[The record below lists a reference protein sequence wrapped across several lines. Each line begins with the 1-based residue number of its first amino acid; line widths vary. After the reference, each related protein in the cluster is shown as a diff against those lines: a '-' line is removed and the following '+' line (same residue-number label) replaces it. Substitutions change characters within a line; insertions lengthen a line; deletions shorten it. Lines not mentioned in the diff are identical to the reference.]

1 MSSINSLVNQKRNKN
16 LIRRTMLAAI
26 AGCLMSVCIAFAG
39 TVDIATNFFGLVVTV
54 IAKGLLNAADIVLEP
69 LLEITTMSTADVSR
83 FVPGFDSGNNIG
95 NFFIQAINIIAYMIA
110 GVLICCHI
118 ISYLINIAHGE
129 KVESIP
135 KLIWN
140 AVFGIVMV
148 ICGKTFLTMI
158 FNEIVAPLSS
168 ALTEG
173 VSDAGGTFSFSGV
186 GSDMTGLGE
195 ITSAFDLNS
204 LATLIVVLALM
215 LIIWWNLIKLV
226 LECAERYIIC
236 IFTINLSPLAFA
248 TMASENTK
256 DTARSWLQMFW
267 SQCVLLILNI
277 WVVGIARTALNNG
290 LFGASNTEMV
300 KWGLITYAFLKIAQR
315 LDDMM
320 QTAGL
325 KITRTTGLDPISEAS
340 GVLRSIGNV
349 FGGVASVAGHVAG
362 VGKNMWDAGK
372 NIGKANGVEPIKSF
386 ADFMNGGE
394 TSAQDGGYVNN
405 ASMADKMKA
414 DAVLGKETMYDR
426 ADKMASGALNAD
438 SYNTDAYKQV
448 LEDKLRSAGH
458 LDDDAHVES
467 VKIGE
472 DGKLLASA
480 VKRDE
485 KNRVSEKSEFEIGDT
500 QEGLLDVNGAKKYDS
515 MQVAPNGKSVM
526 EEDSAMGKFGLRKVG
541 EDAAGNQIWEAEQ
554 SVNMFGDKVKD
565 VTPDANNKVQ
575 FTIPASEIAKGRKAG
590 DSDAMTAY
598 KHFNANDDND
608 AFKNSIRDA
617 LSAETGSAA
626 LNKARENEEEQAA
639 MATRIGMTDKE
650 RLADMMNPDSNADYN
665 SPNAF
670 KAMEDH
676 IKENAQ
682 YYPAQAAMLADG
694 GHVTGMHVSD
704 GTDGN
709 PAGSLIVAIGND
721 QDGKNSQATCT
732 FTRDEEPVPETAETP
747 AAQTNEQPVKDAD
760 AAPAPV
766 NEDAPAPVGEEAS
779 APAPQ
784 SADETTAA
792 PATETAQAPV
802 PQDMDSKVDAPA
814 PVSEE
819 ASAPAPQSADEA
831 PTAPATET
839 AQAPVPQDV
848 DSKVDAP
855 APVGEEASAPAPQS
869 VDETATTPVAET
881 AQTPVPQD
889 IDSEVD
895 APAPVGEE
903 AATPAP
909 QDVGGKADA
918 PVPASENAS
927 APATQSADGKVAE
940 PTSADGATPASGVTA
955 PAPVPAQNP
964 TTNTVNAPVQGAA
977 PVSGGTV
984 PGAANAPKTANV
996 PGMAAN
1002 NMPAS
1007 TAPETAATP
1016 AVNAPAPAS
1025 TTGTNAPTSVPG
1037 TTPAPSTASGQSS
1050 TAPGSGTAPTTVRPA
1065 TGAGSVSAPAPSAS
1079 IPTAPVSGGSAGV
1092 AVAAGVAA
1100 GAVAGTAAGQAQ
1112 PVSAPASTT
1121 VSAPGSAPT
1130 IPTESSAASAPTST
1144 TPATTTPASAP
1155 ESGSGTTN
1163 DGATAPVVNH
1173 EASAPTAPIPAT
1185 APASTQESGETA
1197 SAPSTATTPA
1207 TQITP
1212 ETASA
1217 PSESDS
1223 SSAGGH
1229 ATTPNEG
1236 TTHSESSGTG
1246 SVSDVPGAGGTD
1258 TLGRSDSAPT
1268 STNGQ
1273 ESGSAPAQGSGGT
1286 MSPATADTASAVP
1299 ESAPAESATTTNV
1312 ATPAPVSDTG
1322 SSEPSGDSGSSFGN
1336 DAGSSSG
1343 SAPASGE
1350 SAHAPS
1356 GSGSSGSGTSVSAPA
1371 SSGNTGSSSESASSG
1386 SANDSTDT
1394 PTSETG
1400 GTSSETVEAPAA
1412 DGLPYAVGETGGS
1425 GYSEGDMPPEPETT
1439 VETETAATEVVQVE
1453 QAAEQQSSGSAVTE
1467 TVDEA
1472 GSESNTQNSHDD
1484 SENYSGGQNTDA
1496 EDVSEPDSAD
1506 EPDTQDETEDTEFD
1520 ATDDAAFDVPIA
1532 DGSEYYE
1539 DKAQTNSFTAPE
1551 QEMAEPEPVAEH
1563 EHESEPEQLAEQ
1575 KRPPIPE
1582 AYMTSQSSVT
1592 RLSSTNGTVESDS
1605 LGMFQMTREEVADNG
1620 WTTWRILQKVDSD
1633 GSVPEYAPFVV
1644 HIKPVWDPAT
1654 RTSRPATFDEVANKA
1669 RSIEGFEN
1677 VGPDLDADYRRS
1689 QARQESRKNSEP
1701 RPYNGHSNGQPHF
1714 QRYDDQKRDSHGH
1727 GKQDKKHNP
1736 FSGMGDYKRKR

>member
-1 MSSINSLVNQKRNKN
+1 
-16 LIRRTMLAAI
+16 
-26 AGCLMSVCIAFAG
+26 MSVCIAFAG

-118 ISYLINIAHGE
+118 ISYLINLAHGE

-173 VSDAGGTFSFSGV
+173 VSDAGGTFSFSSV

-256 DTARSWLQMFW
+256 DTAKSWLQMFW

-598 KHFNANDDND
+598 KHFNANDDSD

-650 RLADMMNPDSNADYN
+650 RLADMMNPDSNVDYN

-784 SADETTAA
+784 SADE
-792 PATETAQAPV
+792 
-802 PQDMDSKVDAPA
+802 
-814 PVSEE
+814 
-819 ASAPAPQSADEA
+819 A

-855 APVGEEASAPAPQS
+855 APVSEEASAPAPQS
-869 VDETATTPVAET
+869 VDETATTPATET

-889 IDSEVD
+889 MDGKVD

-903 AATPAP
+903 TVTPAP

-940 PTSADGATPASGVTA
+940 PTSAGGATPASGVTA
-955 PAPVPAQNP
+955 PAPAPAQNP

-984 PGAANAPKTANV
+984 PGTANAPKTANV

-1025 TTGTNAPTSVPG
+1025 TTGANAPTSVPG

-1050 TAPGSGTAPTTVRPA
+1050 TVPGSGTAPATVRPA

-1079 IPTAPVSGGSAGV
+1079 IPTAP
-1092 AVAAGVAA
+1092 
-1100 GAVAGTAAGQAQ
+1100 
-1112 PVSAPASTT
+1112 
-1121 VSAPGSAPT
+1121 
-1130 IPTESSAASAPTST
+1130 
-1144 TPATTTPASAP
+1144 
-1155 ESGSGTTN
+1155 
-1163 DGATAPVVNH
+1163 
-1173 EASAPTAPIPAT
+1173 
-1185 APASTQESGETA
+1185 
-1197 SAPSTATTPA
+1197 
-1207 TQITP
+1207 
-1212 ETASA
+1212 
-1217 PSESDS
+1217 
-1223 SSAGGH
+1223 
-1229 ATTPNEG
+1229 
-1236 TTHSESSGTG
+1236 
-1246 SVSDVPGAGGTD
+1246 
-1258 TLGRSDSAPT
+1258 
-1268 STNGQ
+1268 
-1273 ESGSAPAQGSGGT
+1273 
-1286 MSPATADTASAVP
+1286 
-1299 ESAPAESATTTNV
+1299 AESATTTNV
-1312 ATPAPVSDTG
+1312 ATPAPVSDAG
-1322 SSEPSGDSGSSFGN
+1322 SSEPSGNSGSSSGN
-1336 DAGSSSG
+1336 GAGSSSG

-1356 GSGSSGSGTSVSAPA
+1356 GSGSSGSGTSVSAPT
-1371 SSGNTGSSSESASSG
+1371 SSGDTGSSSESGPSG
-1386 SANDSTDT
+1386 SVNDSTDT
-1394 PTSETG
+1394 PTSETA
-1400 GTSSETVEAPAA
+1400 GTSSEKVEAPAA

-1425 GYSEGDMPPEPETT
+1425 GYSEGDMRPEPETT

-1453 QAAEQQSSGSAVTE
+1453 QAAEQQSGGSTVTE
-1467 TVDEA
+1467 TVNEA
-1472 GSESNTQNSHDD
+1472 GSESQTQNSRDD
-1484 SENYSGGQNTDA
+1484 SENYSGGQNTDT
-1496 EDVSEPDSAD
+1496 EDAPEPDFAD

-1551 QEMAEPEPVAEH
+1551 QEMAEAEPVTEPKP
-1563 EHESEPEQLAEQ
+1563 ESEPEQVEEQ

-1669 RSIEGFEN
+1669 RNIEGFEN

-1689 QARQESRKNSEP
+1689 QARQEYRKNSEP
-1701 RPYNGHSNGQPHF
+1701 RPYSGRSNDQPHF
-1714 QRYDDQKRDSHGH
+1714 QRYDDQNGKSHGH

-1736 FSGMGDYKRKR
+1736 FSGMGDFKHRR

>member
-1 MSSINSLVNQKRNKN
+1 
-16 LIRRTMLAAI
+16 MLAAV

-747 AAQTNEQPVKDAD
+747 AAQTNEQPVKDVD
-760 AAPAPV
+760 AAPAPL
-766 NEDAPAPVGEEAS
+766 NEDAPAPVG
-779 APAPQ
+779 
-784 SADETTAA
+784 
-792 PATETAQAPV
+792 
-802 PQDMDSKVDAPA
+802 
-814 PVSEE
+814 EE

-869 VDETATTPVAET
+869 VDATATTPIAET

-889 IDSEVD
+889 MDSEVD

-903 AATPAP
+903 AVTPAP

-927 APATQSADGKVAE
+927 APATQSTDGKVAE
-940 PTSADGATPASGVTA
+940 PTSAGGATPASGVTTPA
-955 PAPVPAQNP
+955 PAPAQNP

-984 PGAANAPKTANV
+984 PGTANAPKTANV

-1016 AVNAPAPAS
+1016 AVNTPAPAS
-1025 TTGTNAPTSVPG
+1025 TTGANAPTSVPG
-1037 TTPAPSTASGQSS
+1037 TTPTPSTTSGQSS
-1050 TAPGSGTAPTTVRPA
+1050 TVPGSGTAPAKAKPT

-1079 IPTAPVSGGSAGV
+1079 IPSAPVSGDS
-1092 AVAAGVAA
+1092 AGVAA
-1100 GAVAGTAAGQAQ
+1100 GAVAGTATGQAH

-1121 VSAPGSAPT
+1121 VSAPGSVPT
-1130 IPTESSAASAPTST
+1130 TPTESGAASAPASPAPT
-1144 TPATTTPASAP
+1144 TPTHVSAP

-1163 DGATAPVVNH
+1163 GGATAPVVNH

-1229 ATTPNEG
+1229 ATAPNEG
-1236 TTHSESSGTG
+1236 TTHSESSGTD
-1246 SVSDVPGAGGTD
+1246 SVSNVPTD

-1273 ESGSAPAQGSGGT
+1273 E
-1286 MSPATADTASAVP
+1286 
-1299 ESAPAESATTTNV
+1299 
-1312 ATPAPVSDTG
+1312 
-1322 SSEPSGDSGSSFGN
+1322 
-1336 DAGSSSG
+1336 SG

-1356 GSGSSGSGTSVSAPA
+1356 GSGSSGSGTSVSALT

-1386 SANDSTDT
+1386 SANDSTNT

-1563 EHESEPEQLAEQ
+1563 EHESEPEQVAEQ

-1701 RPYNGHSNGQPHF
+1701 RPYNGRSNGQPHF
-1714 QRYDDQKRDSHGH
+1714 QRYDDQKRDSQGH
-1727 GKQDKKHNP
+1727 GKQNKRNNP
-1736 FSGMGDYKRKR
+1736 FSGMDDYKRKR

>member
-1 MSSINSLVNQKRNKN
+1 
-16 LIRRTMLAAI
+16 MLAAV

-83 FVPGFDSGNNIG
+83 FVPGFDNGNNIG

-118 ISYLINIAHGE
+118 ISYLINLAHGE
-129 KVESIP
+129 KVESVP

-148 ICGKTFLTMI
+148 ICGKTLLTMI

-256 DTARSWLQMFW
+256 DTAKSWLQMFW

-372 NIGKANGVEPIKSF
+372 NIGKANGIEPIKSF

-747 AAQTNEQPVKDAD
+747 AAQTNEQPVKDVD
-760 AAPAPV
+760 AAPAPL
-766 NEDAPAPVGEEAS
+766 NEDAPAPVG
-779 APAPQ
+779 
-784 SADETTAA
+784 
-792 PATETAQAPV
+792 
-802 PQDMDSKVDAPA
+802 
-814 PVSEE
+814 EE

-869 VDETATTPVAET
+869 VDATATTPIAET

-889 IDSEVD
+889 MDSEVD
-895 APAPVGEE
+895 TPAPVGEE
-903 AATPAP
+903 AVTPAP

-927 APATQSADGKVAE
+927 APATQSADGRVAE
-940 PTSADGATPASGVTA
+940 PTSAGGATPASGVTA

-984 PGAANAPKTANV
+984 PGTANAPKTANV

-1016 AVNAPAPAS
+1016 AVNAQAPAS
-1025 TTGTNAPTSVPG
+1025 TTGANAPTSVPG

-1050 TAPGSGTAPTTVRPA
+1050 TVPGSGTAPTTVRPA
-1065 TGAGSVSAPAPSAS
+1065 AGAGSVSAPVPSAS

-1100 GAVAGTAAGQAQ
+1100 GAVAGTATGQAH

-1121 VSAPGSAPT
+1121 VSAPGSVPT
-1130 IPTESSAASAPTST
+1130 TPTESGAASAPASPAPT
-1144 TPATTTPASAP
+1144 TPTHVSAP

-1163 DGATAPVVNH
+1163 GGATAPVVNH

-1197 SAPSTATTPA
+1197 SAPSTATTSA

-1229 ATTPNEG
+1229 ATAPNEG
-1236 TTHSESSGTG
+1236 TTHSESSGTD
-1246 SVSDVPGAGGTD
+1246 SVSNVPGADGTD
-1258 TLGRSDSAPT
+1258 TLGRSDSAST
-1268 STNGQ
+1268 NTNGQ

-1336 DAGSSSG
+1336 GAGSSSG

-1356 GSGSSGSGTSVSAPA
+1356 GSGSSGSGTSVSALT
-1371 SSGNTGSSSESASSG
+1371 SSGNTGSSSESAPSG
-1386 SANDSTDT
+1386 SANDGTDT

-1400 GTSSETVEAPAA
+1400 GTSSEKVEAPAA
-1412 DGLPYAVGETGGS
+1412 DGLPYAVGETGGA

-1484 SENYSGGQNTDA
+1484 SENYSGGQNTDT

-1520 ATDDAAFDVPIA
+1520 ATDDATFDVPIA

-1563 EHESEPEQLAEQ
+1563 EHESEPEQVAEQ

>member
-1 MSSINSLVNQKRNKN
+1 
-16 LIRRTMLAAI
+16 MLAAV

-515 MQVAPNGKSVM
+515 MQVASNGKSVM

-747 AAQTNEQPVKDAD
+747 AVQTNEQPVKDVD
-760 AAPAPV
+760 AAPAPL
-766 NEDAPAPVGEEAS
+766 NEDAPAPVG
-779 APAPQ
+779 
-784 SADETTAA
+784 
-792 PATETAQAPV
+792 
-802 PQDMDSKVDAPA
+802 
-814 PVSEE
+814 EE

-869 VDETATTPVAET
+869 VDATATTPIAET

-889 IDSEVD
+889 MDSEVD

-903 AATPAP
+903 AVTHAP
-909 QDVGGKADA
+909 QDVGDKADA

-940 PTSADGATPASGVTA
+940 PTSAGGATPVSGVTA
-955 PAPVPAQNP
+955 PAPAPAQNP

-984 PGAANAPKTANV
+984 PGTANAPKTANV

-1016 AVNAPAPAS
+1016 AVNTPAPAS
-1025 TTGTNAPTSVPG
+1025 TTGANAPTSVPG
-1037 TTPAPSTASGQSS
+1037 TTPTPSTTSGQSS
-1050 TAPGSGTAPTTVRPA
+1050 TVPGSGTAPAKAKPT

-1079 IPTAPVSGGSAGV
+1079 IPSAPVYGDS
-1092 AVAAGVAA
+1092 AGVAA
-1100 GAVAGTAAGQAQ
+1100 GAVAGTATGQAH

-1121 VSAPGSAPT
+1121 VSAPGSVPT
-1130 IPTESSAASAPTST
+1130 TPTESGAASAPASPAPT
-1144 TPATTTPASAP
+1144 TPTHVSAP

-1163 DGATAPVVNH
+1163 GGTTAPVVNH

-1246 SVSDVPGAGGTD
+1246 SVSNVPGAGGTD

-1268 STNGQ
+1268 SINGQ

-1336 DAGSSSG
+1336 GAGSSSG

-1484 SENYSGGQNTDA
+1484 SENYSGGQNTDT

-1563 EHESEPEQLAEQ
+1563 EHESEPEQVAEQ

>member
-1 MSSINSLVNQKRNKN
+1 
-16 LIRRTMLAAI
+16 MLAAV

-69 LLEITTMSTADVSR
+69 LLQITTMSTADVSR

-95 NFFIQAINIIAYMIA
+95 NFFIQAINAIAYMIA

-118 ISYLINIAHGE
+118 ISYLINLAHGE

-135 KLIWN
+135 KMIWN
-140 AVFGIVMV
+140 AVLGIVMV

-168 ALTEG
+168 ALSEG
-173 VSDAGGTFSFSGV
+173 VSDAGGTFSFSNV

-248 TMASENTK
+248 TMSSENTK
-256 DTARSWLQMFW
+256 DTAKSWLQMFW

-340 GVLRSIGNV
+340 GVLRSIGKV
-349 FGGVASVAGHVAG
+349 FGGVASVAGNVAG

-394 TSAQDGGYVNN
+394 TPALDSGHLNN
-405 ASMADKMKA
+405 ASLSDKMKA

-426 ADKMASGALNAD
+426 ANKMASGTLNAD

-515 MQVAPNGKSVM
+515 MQVAPNGKSVI
-526 EEDSAMGKFGLRKVG
+526 EEDSSMGKFGLRKVG

-608 AFKNSIRDA
+608 ASKNSIRDA

-626 LNKARENEEEQAA
+626 LNKARENKEEQAA

-650 RLADMMNPDSNADYN
+650 RLADMMNPNSNVDYN

-694 GHVTGMHVSD
+694 GHVTSMHVSD

-721 QDGKNSQATCT
+721 KDGKNSQAICT

-747 AAQTNEQPVKDAD
+747 AAPTNEQPVNDAD

-766 NEDAPAPVGEEAS
+766 NEDEQV
-779 APAPQ
+779 PAPQ
-784 SADETTAA
+784 NADETAAA
-792 PATETAQAPV
+792 PTTENAQAP
-802 PQDMDSKVDAPA
+802 A
-814 PVSEE
+814 
-819 ASAPAPQSADEA
+819 
-831 PTAPATET
+831 
-839 AQAPVPQDV
+839 PQDV

-855 APVGEEASAPAPQS
+855 APVGEETSAPAPQSADETAAAPTTENAQAPAPQDVDSEADAHAPVGEEASAPAPQ
-869 VDETATTPVAET
+869 
-881 AQTPVPQD
+881 
-889 IDSEVD
+889 D
-895 APAPVGEE
+895 A
-903 AATPAP
+903 
-909 QDVGGKADA
+909 GGKADT

-927 APATQSADGKVAE
+927 APATQSANGKVAE
-940 PTSADGATPASGVTA
+940 PTSAGGATPASGVTA
-955 PAPVPAQNP
+955 PTPAPAQNP
-964 TTNTVNAPVQGAA
+964 TTNTVNAPAQEAA
-977 PVSGGTV
+977 PASGGTV
-984 PGAANAPKTANV
+984 PGTANAPKTANV

-1007 TAPETAATP
+1007 TAPETTATS
-1016 AVNAPAPAS
+1016 AVTAPAPAS
-1025 TTGTNAPTSVPG
+1025 TTGANAPTSVPG

-1050 TAPGSGTAPTTVRPA
+1050 TVPGSGTASATARPA
-1065 TGAGSVSAPAPSAS
+1065 AGAGSVSAPAPSAS
-1079 IPTAPVSGGSAGV
+1079 IPTVPVSGGSAGV

-1112 PVSAPASTT
+1112 PVSTPASTT
-1121 VSAPGSAPT
+1121 VPAPT
-1130 IPTESSAASAPTST
+1130 TPTESSTALAPTST
-1144 TPATTTPASAP
+1144 TPAAPTHASVP
-1155 ESGSGTTN
+1155 ESGDGTTN
-1163 DGATAPVVNH
+1163 DSVAAPAVNH
-1173 EASAPTAPIPAT
+1173 ETSAPVAPISAT
-1185 APASTQESGETA
+1185 TPASTQESGETA
-1197 SAPSTATTPA
+1197 SAPSTATTPV

-1217 PSESDS
+1217 PSESGS
-1223 SSAGGH
+1223 SPAGGH
-1229 ATTPNEG
+1229 ATAPNEG

-1246 SVSDVPGAGGTD
+1246 SVSNVPSADGTD
-1258 TLGRSDSAPT
+1258 TLGRSDGAPT

-1286 MSPATADTASAVP
+1286 TSPATADTASAAP
-1299 ESAPAESATTTNV
+1299 ESAPAESVTTTNV
-1312 ATPAPVSDTG
+1312 AAPAPVSPVSETS
-1322 SSEPSGDSGSSFGN
+1322 SSEPSGGS
-1336 DAGSSSG
+1336 GSSSG
-1343 SAPASGE
+1343 SGAGSSGNG
-1350 SAHAPS
+1350 A
-1356 GSGSSGSGTSVSAPA
+1356 GSSGSGTSVSAPA
-1371 SSGNTGSSSESASSG
+1371 SSGNTGSSSESAPSG
-1386 SANDSTDT
+1386 NVNDSTDT

-1400 GTSSETVEAPAA
+1400 GTSSEKVEAPAA

-1453 QAAEQQSSGSAVTE
+1453 QAAEQNTGSTVTE

-1472 GSESNTQNSHDD
+1472 GSESHTQNGHDD
-1484 SENYSGGQNTDA
+1484 SEDHSGGQNTDT
-1496 EDVSEPDSAD
+1496 EDVPEPDSVD
-1506 EPDTQDETEDTEFD
+1506 EPDTQDETEDKEFD

-1551 QEMAEPEPVAEH
+1551 QEMAEPEPVTEP
-1563 EHESEPEQLAEQ
+1563 EPESEPEQVTEQ
-1575 KRPPIPE
+1575 KRPPIPQ

-1605 LGMFQMTREEVADNG
+1605 LGMFQMTREGVADDG

-1669 RSIEGFEN
+1669 RNIEGFEN
-1677 VGPDLDADYRRS
+1677 VGPDLDADYRRR

-1701 RPYNGHSNGQPHF
+1701 RPYNGRSNDQPHS
-1714 QRYDDQKRDSHGH
+1714 QRYDDQKRGSHGH
-1727 GKQDKKHNP
+1727 GKQDKKNNP

>member
-1 MSSINSLVNQKRNKN
+1 
-16 LIRRTMLAAI
+16 MLAAV

-118 ISYLINIAHGE
+118 ISYLINLAHGE

-173 VSDAGGTFSFSGV
+173 VSDAGGTFSFSSV

-458 LDDDAHVES
+458 IDDDAHVES

-541 EDAAGNQIWEAEQ
+541 EDAVGNQIWEAEQ

-598 KHFNANDDND
+598 KHFNANDDSD

-747 AAQTNEQPVKDAD
+747 AVQTNEQPVKDAD
-760 AAPAPV
+760 AAPAPL

-784 SADETTAA
+784 SADE
-792 PATETAQAPV
+792 
-802 PQDMDSKVDAPA
+802 
-814 PVSEE
+814 
-819 ASAPAPQSADEA
+819 A
-831 PTAPATET
+831 PTASATET

-889 IDSEVD
+889 MDSEVD
-895 APAPVGEE
+895 APAPIGEK

-909 QDVGGKADA
+909 QDVGDKADA

-940 PTSADGATPASGVTA
+940 PASAGGTTPASGATA
-955 PAPVPAQNP
+955 PTPAPAQNS

-984 PGAANAPKTANV
+984 PGTANAPKTANV
-996 PGMAAN
+996 PGTAAN

-1025 TTGTNAPTSVPG
+1025 TTGANAPTSVPG
-1037 TTPAPSTASGQSS
+1037 TSPAPSTASGQSS
-1050 TAPGSGTAPTTVRPA
+1050 TVPGSGTAPTTVRPA
-1065 TGAGSVSAPAPSAS
+1065 AGAGSVSTPAPSAS

-1112 PVSAPASTT
+1112 HVSTPASTT

-1130 IPTESSAASAPTST
+1130 IPTESGAASAPTS
-1144 TPATTTPASAP
+1144 TTPASAP

-1173 EASAPTAPIPAT
+1173 EASVPTVPIPAT
-1185 APASTQESGETA
+1185 APASTQESGEIA

-1217 PSESDS
+1217 PSESGS
-1223 SSAGGH
+1223 SPAGGH
-1229 ATTPNEG
+1229 ETAPNEG
-1236 TTHSESSGTG
+1236 TAHSESSGTD
-1246 SVSDVPGAGGTD
+1246 SVSNVPGADGTD

-1286 MSPATADTASAVP
+1286 TSPATDDTASAAP

-1336 DAGSSSG
+1336 GAGSSSG

-1371 SSGNTGSSSESASSG
+1371 SSGNTDSSSESASSG

-1453 QAAEQQSSGSAVTE
+1453 QAAEQQTSGSAVTE

-1472 GSESNTQNSHDD
+1472 GSESHTQNSHDD
-1484 SENYSGGQNTDA
+1484 SENYSGGQNTDT

-1551 QEMAEPEPVAEH
+1551 QEMAEPEPVAEP
-1563 EHESEPEQLAEQ
+1563 EPETEPEQVAEQ

-1701 RPYNGHSNGQPHF
+1701 RPYNGRSNGQSHF

-1727 GKQDKKHNP
+1727 GKQDKRHNP
-1736 FSGMGDYKRKR
+1736 FSGMGDYKRRR

>member
-1 MSSINSLVNQKRNKN
+1 
-16 LIRRTMLAAI
+16 
-26 AGCLMSVCIAFAG
+26 MSVCIAFAG

-173 VSDAGGTFSFSGV
+173 VSDAGGTFSFSSV

-598 KHFNANDDND
+598 KHFNANDDSD

-747 AAQTNEQPVKDAD
+747 AAQTNEQPVKDVD
-760 AAPAPV
+760 AAPAPL
-766 NEDAPAPVGEEAS
+766 NEDAPAPVG
-779 APAPQ
+779 
-784 SADETTAA
+784 
-792 PATETAQAPV
+792 
-802 PQDMDSKVDAPA
+802 
-814 PVSEE
+814 EE

-848 DSKVDAP
+848 DSKVDAH

-869 VDETATTPVAET
+869 VDATATTPIAET

-889 IDSEVD
+889 MDSEVD

-903 AATPAP
+903 AVTHAP
-909 QDVGGKADA
+909 QDVGDKADA

-940 PTSADGATPASGVTA
+940 PTSAGGATPASGVTA
-955 PAPVPAQNP
+955 PAPAPAQNP
-964 TTNTVNAPVQGAA
+964 TTNTVNAPVQGVA

-984 PGAANAPKTANV
+984 PGTANAPKTANV

-1016 AVNAPAPAS
+1016 AVNAPAPGS
-1025 TTGTNAPTSVPG
+1025 TTGANAPTSVPG

-1050 TAPGSGTAPTTVRPA
+1050 TVPGSGTAPTTVRPA
-1065 TGAGSVSAPAPSAS
+1065 AGAGSVSAQAPSAS

-1100 GAVAGTAAGQAQ
+1100 GAVAGTATGQAH

-1121 VSAPGSAPT
+1121 VSAPGSVPT
-1130 IPTESSAASAPTST
+1130 TPTESGAASAPASPAPT
-1144 TPATTTPASAP
+1144 TPTHVSAP

-1163 DGATAPVVNH
+1163 GGATAPVVNH

-1229 ATTPNEG
+1229 ATPNEG

-1246 SVSDVPGAGGTD
+1246 SVSNVPGAGGTD

-1336 DAGSSSG
+1336 GAGSSSG

-1356 GSGSSGSGTSVSAPA
+1356 GSGSSGSGTSVSALT
-1371 SSGNTGSSSESASSG
+1371 SSGNIGSSSESAPSG
-1386 SANDSTDT
+1386 SVNDSTDT

-1400 GTSSETVEAPAA
+1400 GTSSEKVEAPAA

-1439 VETETAATEVVQVE
+1439 VKTETAATEVVQVE
-1453 QAAEQQSSGSAVTE
+1453 QAAEQQSGSSTVTE

-1472 GSESNTQNSHDD
+1472 GSESHTQNSHDD
-1484 SENYSGGQNTDA
+1484 SENYSDGQNTDT
-1496 EDVSEPDSAD
+1496 EDVPEPDSAD

-1551 QEMAEPEPVAEH
+1551 QEMAEPEPVAEP
-1563 EHESEPEQLAEQ
+1563 EPESEPEQVAEQ

-1701 RPYNGHSNGQPHF
+1701 RPYNGRSNGQPHF

>member
-1 MSSINSLVNQKRNKN
+1 
-16 LIRRTMLAAI
+16 MLAAV

-118 ISYLINIAHGE
+118 ISYLINLAHGE
-129 KVESIP
+129 KVESVP

-148 ICGKTFLTMI
+148 ICGKTLLTMI

-747 AAQTNEQPVKDAD
+747 AAQTNEQPVKDVN
-760 AAPAPV
+760 AAPAPL
-766 NEDAPAPVGEEAS
+766 NEDAPAPVG
-779 APAPQ
+779 
-784 SADETTAA
+784 
-792 PATETAQAPV
+792 
-802 PQDMDSKVDAPA
+802 
-814 PVSEE
+814 EE

-869 VDETATTPVAET
+869 VDATATTPIAET

-889 IDSEVD
+889 MDSEVD

-903 AATPAP
+903 AVTHAP
-909 QDVGGKADA
+909 QDVGDKTDA

-940 PTSADGATPASGVTA
+940 PTSAGGATPASGVTA
-955 PAPVPAQNP
+955 PAPAPAQNP

-984 PGAANAPKTANV
+984 PGTANPPKTANV

-1016 AVNAPAPAS
+1016 AVNAPAPGS
-1025 TTGTNAPTSVPG
+1025 TTGANAPTSVPG

-1050 TAPGSGTAPTTVRPA
+1050 TVPGSGTAPTTVRPA
-1065 TGAGSVSAPAPSAS
+1065 AGAGSVSAQAPSAS

-1100 GAVAGTAAGQAQ
+1100 GAVAGTATGQAH
-1112 PVSAPASTT
+1112 PVSALASTT
-1121 VSAPGSAPT
+1121 VSAPGSVPT
-1130 IPTESSAASAPTST
+1130 TPTESGAASAPASPAPT
-1144 TPATTTPASAP
+1144 TPTHVSAP

-1163 DGATAPVVNH
+1163 GGATAPVVNH

>member
-16 LIRRTMLAAI
+16 LIRRTMLAAV

-747 AAQTNEQPVKDAD
+747 AAQTNEQPVKDVD
-760 AAPAPV
+760 AAPAPL
-766 NEDAPAPVGEEAS
+766 NEDAPAPVG
-779 APAPQ
+779 
-784 SADETTAA
+784 
-792 PATETAQAPV
+792 
-802 PQDMDSKVDAPA
+802 
-814 PVSEE
+814 EE

-869 VDETATTPVAET
+869 VDATATTPIAET

-889 IDSEVD
+889 MDSEVD

-903 AATPAP
+903 AVTPAP

-927 APATQSADGKVAE
+927 APATQSTDGKVAE
-940 PTSADGATPASGVTA
+940 PTSAGGATPASGVTTPA
-955 PAPVPAQNP
+955 PAPAQNP

-984 PGAANAPKTANV
+984 PGTANAPKTANV

-1016 AVNAPAPAS
+1016 AVNTPAPAS
-1025 TTGTNAPTSVPG
+1025 TTGANAPTSVPG
-1037 TTPAPSTASGQSS
+1037 TTPTPSTTSGQSS
-1050 TAPGSGTAPTTVRPA
+1050 TVPGSGTAPAKAKPT

-1079 IPTAPVSGGSAGV
+1079 IPSAPVSGDS
-1092 AVAAGVAA
+1092 AGVAA
-1100 GAVAGTAAGQAQ
+1100 GAVAGTATGQAH

-1121 VSAPGSAPT
+1121 VSAPGSVPT
-1130 IPTESSAASAPTST
+1130 TPTESGAASAPASPAPT
-1144 TPATTTPASAP
+1144 TPTHVSAP

-1163 DGATAPVVNH
+1163 GGATAPVVNH

-1246 SVSDVPGAGGTD
+1246 SVSNVPGAGGTD

-1336 DAGSSSG
+1336 GAGSSSG

-1453 QAAEQQSSGSAVTE
+1453 QAAEQQNSGSAVTE

>member
-1 MSSINSLVNQKRNKN
+1 
-16 LIRRTMLAAI
+16 MLAAV

-458 LDDDAHVES
+458 LDDDTHVES

-598 KHFNANDDND
+598 KHFNANDDSD

-747 AAQTNEQPVKDAD
+747 AAQTNEQPVKDVD
-760 AAPAPV
+760 AAPAPL
-766 NEDAPAPVGEEAS
+766 NEDAPAPVG
-779 APAPQ
+779 
-784 SADETTAA
+784 
-792 PATETAQAPV
+792 
-802 PQDMDSKVDAPA
+802 
-814 PVSEE
+814 EE

-869 VDETATTPVAET
+869 VDATATTPIAET

-889 IDSEVD
+889 MDSEVD

-903 AATPAP
+903 AVTPAP

-927 APATQSADGKVAE
+927 APATQSTDGKVAE
-940 PTSADGATPASGVTA
+940 PTSAGGATPASGVTTPA
-955 PAPVPAQNP
+955 PAPAQNP

-984 PGAANAPKTANV
+984 PGTANAPKTANV

-1016 AVNAPAPAS
+1016 AVNTPAPAS
-1025 TTGTNAPTSVPG
+1025 TTGANAPTSVPG
-1037 TTPAPSTASGQSS
+1037 TTPTPSTTSGQSS
-1050 TAPGSGTAPTTVRPA
+1050 TVLGSGTAPAKAKPT

-1079 IPTAPVSGGSAGV
+1079 IPSAPVSGDS
-1092 AVAAGVAA
+1092 AGVAA
-1100 GAVAGTAAGQAQ
+1100 GAVAGTATGQAH

-1121 VSAPGSAPT
+1121 VSAPGSVPT
-1130 IPTESSAASAPTST
+1130 TPTESGAASAPASPAPT
-1144 TPATTTPASAP
+1144 TPTHVSAP

-1163 DGATAPVVNH
+1163 GGATAPVVNH

-1229 ATTPNEG
+1229 ATAPNEG
-1236 TTHSESSGTG
+1236 TTHSESSGTD
-1246 SVSDVPGAGGTD
+1246 SVSNVPTD

-1273 ESGSAPAQGSGGT
+1273 ESGSAPAQGGGGT
-1286 MSPATADTASAVP
+1286 TSPATADTASAAP

-1322 SSEPSGDSGSSFGN
+1322 SSEPSGDSGSSSGN
-1336 DAGSSSG
+1336 SAGSSSG

-1356 GSGSSGSGTSVSAPA
+1356 GSGSSGSGTSVSALT

-1386 SANDSTDT
+1386 SANDSTNT

-1563 EHESEPEQLAEQ
+1563 EHESEPEQVAEQ

-1701 RPYNGHSNGQPHF
+1701 RPYNGRSNGQPHF
-1714 QRYDDQKRDSHGH
+1714 QRYDDQKRDSQGH
-1727 GKQDKKHNP
+1727 GKQNKRNNP
-1736 FSGMGDYKRKR
+1736 FSGMDDYKRKR

>member
-1 MSSINSLVNQKRNKN
+1 
-16 LIRRTMLAAI
+16 MLAAV

-747 AAQTNEQPVKDAD
+747 AAQTNEQPVKDVD
-760 AAPAPV
+760 AAPAPL
-766 NEDAPAPVGEEAS
+766 NEDAPAPVG
-779 APAPQ
+779 
-784 SADETTAA
+784 
-792 PATETAQAPV
+792 
-802 PQDMDSKVDAPA
+802 
-814 PVSEE
+814 EE

-848 DSKVDAP
+848 DS
-855 APVGEEASAPAPQS
+855 
-869 VDETATTPVAET
+869 
-881 AQTPVPQD
+881 
-889 IDSEVD
+889 EVD

-903 AATPAP
+903 AVTHAP
-909 QDVGGKADA
+909 QDVGDKADA

-940 PTSADGATPASGVTA
+940 PTSAGGATPASGVTA
-955 PAPVPAQNP
+955 PAPAPAQNP

-984 PGAANAPKTANV
+984 PGTANPPKTANV
-996 PGMAAN
+996 PGMVAN

-1016 AVNAPAPAS
+1016 AVNAPAPGS
-1025 TTGTNAPTSVPG
+1025 TTGANAPTSVPG

-1050 TAPGSGTAPTTVRPA
+1050 TVPGSGTAPTTVRPA
-1065 TGAGSVSAPAPSAS
+1065 AGAGSVSAQAPSAS

-1100 GAVAGTAAGQAQ
+1100 GAVAGTATGQAH

-1121 VSAPGSAPT
+1121 VSAPGSVPT
-1130 IPTESSAASAPTST
+1130 TPTESGAASAPASPAPT
-1144 TPATTTPASAP
+1144 TPTHVSAP

-1163 DGATAPVVNH
+1163 GGATAPVVNH

-1217 PSESDS
+1217 HSESDS

-1484 SENYSGGQNTDA
+1484 SENYSGGQNTDV

>member
-1 MSSINSLVNQKRNKN
+1 
-16 LIRRTMLAAI
+16 MLAAV

-598 KHFNANDDND
+598 KHFNANDDSD

-802 PQDMDSKVDAPA
+802 PQDMDSEVDAPA

-1130 IPTESSAASAPTST
+1130 IPTESGAASAPTST

-1173 EASAPTAPIPAT
+1173 EASVPTAPIPAT
-1185 APASTQESGETA
+1185 APASTQESGE
-1197 SAPSTATTPA
+1197 
-1207 TQITP
+1207 I
-1212 ETASA
+1212 ASA
-1217 PSESDS
+1217 PSESGS
-1223 SSAGGH
+1223 SRAGGH
-1229 ATTPNEG
+1229 ETAPNEG
-1236 TTHSESSGTG
+1236 TAHSESSGTD
-1246 SVSDVPGAGGTD
+1246 SVSNVPGTDGTD

-1286 MSPATADTASAVP
+1286 TSPANADTASAAP
-1299 ESAPAESATTTNV
+1299 ESAPAESAATTNV

-1336 DAGSSSG
+1336 GAGSSSG

-1350 SAHAPS
+1350 SALAPS

-1371 SSGNTGSSSESASSG
+1371 SSGNTDSSSESAPSG
-1386 SANDSTDT
+1386 SANDGTDT

-1400 GTSSETVEAPAA
+1400 GTSSEKVEAPAA
-1412 DGLPYAVGETGGS
+1412 DGLPYAVGETGGAW
-1425 GYSEGDMPPEPETT
+1425 YSEGNMPPEPETT
-1439 VETETAATEVVQVE
+1439 VETETDATEVVQVE
-1453 QAAEQQSSGSAVTE
+1453 QAAEQQTSGSAVTE

-1472 GSESNTQNSHDD
+1472 GSESHTQNSHDD
-1484 SENYSGGQNTDA
+1484 SENYSGGQNTDT

-1551 QEMAEPEPVAEH
+1551 QEMAEPEPVAEP
-1563 EHESEPEQLAEQ
+1563 EPESEPEQVAEQ

-1689 QARQESRKNSEP
+1689 QARQEFRKNSEP
-1701 RPYNGHSNGQPHF
+1701 RPYDGHSNGQPHF

-1736 FSGMGDYKRKR
+1736 FSGMDDYKRKR

>member
-1 MSSINSLVNQKRNKN
+1 
-16 LIRRTMLAAI
+16 MLAAV

-747 AAQTNEQPVKDAD
+747 AAQTNEQPVKDVD
-760 AAPAPV
+760 AAPAPL
-766 NEDAPAPVGEEAS
+766 NEDAPAPVG
-779 APAPQ
+779 
-784 SADETTAA
+784 
-792 PATETAQAPV
+792 
-802 PQDMDSKVDAPA
+802 
-814 PVSEE
+814 EE

-881 AQTPVPQD
+881 AQPPVPQD
-889 IDSEVD
+889 MDSEVD

-903 AATPAP
+903 AVTPAP
-909 QDVGGKADA
+909 QDVSGKADA

-940 PTSADGATPASGVTA
+940 PTSAGGATPASGVTTPA
-955 PAPVPAQNP
+955 PAPAQNP

-984 PGAANAPKTANV
+984 PGTANAPKTANV

-1016 AVNAPAPAS
+1016 AVNATAPGS
-1025 TTGTNAPTSVPG
+1025 TTGANAPTSVPG

-1050 TAPGSGTAPTTVRPA
+1050 TVPGSGTAPTTVRPA
-1065 TGAGSVSAPAPSAS
+1065 AGAGSVSAQAPSAS

-1100 GAVAGTAAGQAQ
+1100 GAVAGTATGQAH

-1121 VSAPGSAPT
+1121 VSAPGSVPT
-1130 IPTESSAASAPTST
+1130 TPTESGAASAPASPAPT
-1144 TPATTTPASAP
+1144 TPTHVSAP

-1163 DGATAPVVNH
+1163 GGATAPVVNH
-1173 EASAPTAPIPAT
+1173 EASAPSAPIPAT

-1246 SVSDVPGAGGTD
+1246 SVSNVPGAGGTD

-1336 DAGSSSG
+1336 GAGSSSG

-1350 SAHAPS
+1350 SAHVPS

-1371 SSGNTGSSSESASSG
+1371 SSGNTDSSSESASSG

-1439 VETETAATEVVQVE
+1439 VKTETAATEVVQVE
-1453 QAAEQQSSGSAVTE
+1453 QAAEQQTSGSAVTE

-1472 GSESNTQNSHDD
+1472 GSESHTQNSHDD
-1484 SENYSGGQNTDA
+1484 SENYSGGQNTDT

-1563 EHESEPEQLAEQ
+1563 EHESEPEQVAEQ

-1689 QARQESRKNSEP
+1689 LARQESRKNSEP
-1701 RPYNGHSNGQPHF
+1701 RPYNGRSNGQPHF

>member
-1 MSSINSLVNQKRNKN
+1 
-16 LIRRTMLAAI
+16 MLAAV

-608 AFKNSIRDA
+608 AIKNSIRDA

-747 AAQTNEQPVKDAD
+747 AAQTNEQPVKDVD
-760 AAPAPV
+760 AAPAPL
-766 NEDAPAPVGEEAS
+766 NEDAPAPVG
-779 APAPQ
+779 
-784 SADETTAA
+784 
-792 PATETAQAPV
+792 
-802 PQDMDSKVDAPA
+802 
-814 PVSEE
+814 EE

-869 VDETATTPVAET
+869 VDATATTPIAET

-889 IDSEVD
+889 MDSEVD
-895 APAPVGEE
+895 TPAPVGEE
-903 AATPAP
+903 AVTPAP

-927 APATQSADGKVAE
+927 APATQSADGRVAE
-940 PTSADGATPASGVTA
+940 PTSAGGATPASGVTA

-984 PGAANAPKTANV
+984 PGTANAPKTANV

-1016 AVNAPAPAS
+1016 AVNAQAPAS
-1025 TTGTNAPTSVPG
+1025 TTGANAPTSVPG

-1050 TAPGSGTAPTTVRPA
+1050 TVPGSGTAPTTVRPA
-1065 TGAGSVSAPAPSAS
+1065 AGAGSVSAPVPSAS

-1100 GAVAGTAAGQAQ
+1100 GAVAGTATGQAH

-1121 VSAPGSAPT
+1121 VSAPGSVPT
-1130 IPTESSAASAPTST
+1130 TPTESGAASAPASPAPT
-1144 TPATTTPASAP
+1144 TPTHVSAP

-1163 DGATAPVVNH
+1163 GGATAPVVNH

-1197 SAPSTATTPA
+1197 SAPSTATTSA

-1229 ATTPNEG
+1229 ATAPNEG
-1236 TTHSESSGTG
+1236 TTHSESSGTD
-1246 SVSDVPGAGGTD
+1246 SVSNVPGADGTD
-1258 TLGRSDSAPT
+1258 TLGRSDSAST
-1268 STNGQ
+1268 STNRQ

-1336 DAGSSSG
+1336 GAGSSSG

-1356 GSGSSGSGTSVSAPA
+1356 GSGSSGSGTSVSALT
-1371 SSGNTGSSSESASSG
+1371 SSGNTGSSSESAPSG
-1386 SANDSTDT
+1386 SANDGTDT

-1400 GTSSETVEAPAA
+1400 GTSSEKVEAPAA
-1412 DGLPYAVGETGGS
+1412 DGLPYAVGETGGA

-1484 SENYSGGQNTDA
+1484 SENYSGGQNTDT

-1520 ATDDAAFDVPIA
+1520 ATDDATFDVPIA

-1563 EHESEPEQLAEQ
+1563 EHESEPEQVAEQ

>member
-1 MSSINSLVNQKRNKN
+1 
-16 LIRRTMLAAI
+16 MLAAV

-83 FVPGFDSGNNIG
+83 FVPGFDNGNNIG

-118 ISYLINIAHGE
+118 ISYLINLAHGE
-129 KVESIP
+129 KVESVP

-148 ICGKTFLTMI
+148 ICGKTLLTMI

-598 KHFNANDDND
+598 KHFNANDDSD

-747 AAQTNEQPVKDAD
+747 AAQTNEQPVKDTDA

-766 NEDAPAPVGEEAS
+766 SEDAPAPVGEEAS

-784 SADETTAA
+784 SADETAAA

-802 PQDMDSKVDAPA
+802 PQDMDSKVDTPA
-814 PVSEE
+814 PVS
-819 ASAPAPQSADEA
+819 
-831 PTAPATET
+831 
-839 AQAPVPQDV
+839 
-848 DSKVDAP
+848 
-855 APVGEEASAPAPQS
+855 EEASAPAPQS

-889 IDSEVD
+889 MDSEVD
-895 APAPVGEE
+895 APASIGEK
-903 AATPAP
+903 AAAPAP
-909 QDVGGKADA
+909 QDVGDKADA

-927 APATQSADGKVAE
+927 APATQSADGKVVE
-940 PTSADGATPASGVTA
+940 PTSAGGATPASGVTA
-955 PAPVPAQNP
+955 PTPAPAQNP
-964 TTNTVNAPVQGAA
+964 TTNTVNAPVQGTA

-984 PGAANAPKTANV
+984 PGTANAPKTANV

-1025 TTGTNAPTSVPG
+1025 TTGANAPTSVPG

-1050 TAPGSGTAPTTVRPA
+1050 TVPGSGTAPTTVRPA
-1065 TGAGSVSAPAPSAS
+1065 AGAGSVSAQAPSAS

-1100 GAVAGTAAGQAQ
+1100 GAVAGTATGQAH

-1121 VSAPGSAPT
+1121 VSAPGSVPT
-1130 IPTESSAASAPTST
+1130 TPTESGAASAPASPAPT
-1144 TPATTTPASAP
+1144 TPTHVSAP

-1163 DGATAPVVNH
+1163 GGATAPVVNH

-1246 SVSDVPGAGGTD
+1246 SVSNVPGAGGTD

-1336 DAGSSSG
+1336 GAGSSSG

-1356 GSGSSGSGTSVSAPA
+1356 GSGSSGSGTSVSALT
-1371 SSGNTGSSSESASSG
+1371 SSGNTGSSSESAPSG
-1386 SANDSTDT
+1386 SANDGTDT

-1400 GTSSETVEAPAA
+1400 GTSSEKVEAPAA
-1412 DGLPYAVGETGGS
+1412 DGLPYAVGETGGA

-1484 SENYSGGQNTDA
+1484 SENYSGGQNTDT

-1563 EHESEPEQLAEQ
+1563 EHESEPEQVAEQ

-1689 QARQESRKNSEP
+1689 QARQEFRKNSEP
-1701 RPYNGHSNGQPHF
+1701 RPYDGHSNGQPHF

>member
-1 MSSINSLVNQKRNKN
+1 MSSINSLVNQKKNKN
-16 LIRRTMLAAI
+16 LIRRTMLAAV

-340 GVLRSIGNV
+340 GVLRSIGKV
-349 FGGVASVAGHVAG
+349 FGGVASVAGYVAG

-747 AAQTNEQPVKDAD
+747 AAQTNEQPVKDVD
-760 AAPAPV
+760 AAPAPL
-766 NEDAPAPVGEEAS
+766 NEDAPAPVG
-779 APAPQ
+779 
-784 SADETTAA
+784 
-792 PATETAQAPV
+792 
-802 PQDMDSKVDAPA
+802 
-814 PVSEE
+814 EE

-869 VDETATTPVAET
+869 VDATATTPIAET

-889 IDSEVD
+889 MDSEVD

-903 AATPAP
+903 AVTPAP

-927 APATQSADGKVAE
+927 APATQSTDGKVAE
-940 PTSADGATPASGVTA
+940 PTSAGGATPASGVTTPA
-955 PAPVPAQNP
+955 PAPAQNP

-984 PGAANAPKTANV
+984 PGTANAPKTANV

-1016 AVNAPAPAS
+1016 AVNTPAPAS
-1025 TTGTNAPTSVPG
+1025 TTGANAPTSVPG
-1037 TTPAPSTASGQSS
+1037 TTPTPSTTSGQSS
-1050 TAPGSGTAPTTVRPA
+1050 TVPGSGTAPAKAKPT

-1079 IPTAPVSGGSAGV
+1079 IPSAPVSGDS
-1092 AVAAGVAA
+1092 AGVAA
-1100 GAVAGTAAGQAQ
+1100 GAVAGTATGQAH

-1121 VSAPGSAPT
+1121 VSAPGSVPT
-1130 IPTESSAASAPTST
+1130 TPTESGAALAPASPAPT
-1144 TPATTTPASAP
+1144 TPTHVSAP

-1163 DGATAPVVNH
+1163 GGATAPVVNH

-1229 ATTPNEG
+1229 ATAPNEG
-1236 TTHSESSGTG
+1236 TTHSESSGTD
-1246 SVSDVPGAGGTD
+1246 SVSNVPTD

-1273 ESGSAPAQGSGGT
+1273 ESGSAPAQGGGGT
-1286 MSPATADTASAVP
+1286 TSPATADTASAAP

-1322 SSEPSGDSGSSFGN
+1322 SSEPSGDSGSSSGN
-1336 DAGSSSG
+1336 SAGSSSG

-1356 GSGSSGSGTSVSAPA
+1356 GSGSSGSGTSVSALT

-1386 SANDSTDT
+1386 SANDSTNT

-1439 VETETAATEVVQVE
+1439 VETETATTEVVQVE

-1563 EHESEPEQLAEQ
+1563 EHESEPEQVAEQ

-1714 QRYDDQKRDSHGH
+1714 QRYDDQKRDSHDH
-1727 GKQDKKHNP
+1727 GKQDKRHNP
-1736 FSGMGDYKRKR
+1736 FGGMGDYKRKR

>member
-575 FTIPASEIAKGRKAG
+575 FTIPASEIAKGRKAC

-732 FTRDEEPVPETAETP
+732 FTRDEETASETAETP
-747 AAQTNEQPVKDAD
+747 AAQTNEQPVKDVD
-760 AAPAPV
+760 AAPAPL
-766 NEDAPAPVGEEAS
+766 NEDAPAPVG
-779 APAPQ
+779 
-784 SADETTAA
+784 
-792 PATETAQAPV
+792 
-802 PQDMDSKVDAPA
+802 
-814 PVSEE
+814 EE

-869 VDETATTPVAET
+869 VDATATTPIAET

-889 IDSEVD
+889 MDSEVD

-903 AATPAP
+903 AVTHAP
-909 QDVGGKADA
+909 QDVGDKADA

-940 PTSADGATPASGVTA
+940 PTSAGGATPVSGVTA
-955 PAPVPAQNP
+955 PAPAPAQNP

-984 PGAANAPKTANV
+984 PGTANAPKTANV

-1016 AVNAPAPAS
+1016 AVNTPAPAS
-1025 TTGTNAPTSVPG
+1025 TTGANAPTSVPG
-1037 TTPAPSTASGQSS
+1037 TTPTPSTTSGQSS
-1050 TAPGSGTAPTTVRPA
+1050 TVPGSGTAPAKAKPT

-1079 IPTAPVSGGSAGV
+1079 IPSAPVSGDS
-1092 AVAAGVAA
+1092 AGVAA
-1100 GAVAGTAAGQAQ
+1100 GAVAGTATGQAH

-1121 VSAPGSAPT
+1121 VSAPGSVPT
-1130 IPTESSAASAPTST
+1130 TPTESGAASAPASPAPT
-1144 TPATTTPASAP
+1144 TPTHVSAP

-1163 DGATAPVVNH
+1163 GGATAPVVNH

-1246 SVSDVPGAGGTD
+1246 SVSNVPGAGGTD

-1336 DAGSSSG
+1336 GAGSSSG

-1484 SENYSGGQNTDA
+1484 SENYSGGQNTDT

-1563 EHESEPEQLAEQ
+1563 EHESEPEQVAEQ

>member
-1 MSSINSLVNQKRNKN
+1 
-16 LIRRTMLAAI
+16 MLAAV

-598 KHFNANDDND
+598 KHFNANDDSD

-732 FTRDEEPVPETAETP
+732 FTRDEETASETAETP
-747 AAQTNEQPVKDAD
+747 AAQTNEQPVKDVD
-760 AAPAPV
+760 AAPAPL
-766 NEDAPAPVGEEAS
+766 NEDAPAPVG
-779 APAPQ
+779 
-784 SADETTAA
+784 
-792 PATETAQAPV
+792 
-802 PQDMDSKVDAPA
+802 
-814 PVSEE
+814 EE

-869 VDETATTPVAET
+869 VDATATTPIAET

-889 IDSEVD
+889 MDSEVD

-903 AATPAP
+903 AVTHAP
-909 QDVGGKADA
+909 QDVGDKAYA

-940 PTSADGATPASGVTA
+940 PTSAGGATPVSGVTA
-955 PAPVPAQNP
+955 PAPAPAQNP

-984 PGAANAPKTANV
+984 PGTANAPKTANV

-1016 AVNAPAPAS
+1016 AVNTPAPAS
-1025 TTGTNAPTSVPG
+1025 TTGANAPTSVPG
-1037 TTPAPSTASGQSS
+1037 TTPTPSTTSGQSS
-1050 TAPGSGTAPTTVRPA
+1050 TVPGSGTAPAKAKPT

-1079 IPTAPVSGGSAGV
+1079 IPSAPVSGDS
-1092 AVAAGVAA
+1092 AGVAA
-1100 GAVAGTAAGQAQ
+1100 GAVAGTATGQAH

-1121 VSAPGSAPT
+1121 VSAPGSVPT
-1130 IPTESSAASAPTST
+1130 TPTESGAASAPASPAPT
-1144 TPATTTPASAP
+1144 TPTHVSAP

-1163 DGATAPVVNH
+1163 GGATAPVVNH

-1197 SAPSTATTPA
+1197 STPSTATTPA

-1246 SVSDVPGAGGTD
+1246 SVSNVPGAGGTD

-1336 DAGSSSG
+1336 GAGSSSG

-1371 SSGNTGSSSESASSG
+1371 SSGNTDSSSESASSG

-1439 VETETAATEVVQVE
+1439 VKTETAATEVVQVE
-1453 QAAEQQSSGSAVTE
+1453 QAAEQQTSGSAVTE

-1472 GSESNTQNSHDD
+1472 GSESHTQNSHDD
-1484 SENYSGGQNTDA
+1484 SENYSGGQNTDT

-1563 EHESEPEQLAEQ
+1563 EHESEPEQVAEQ

>member
-1 MSSINSLVNQKRNKN
+1 
-16 LIRRTMLAAI
+16 MLAAI

-118 ISYLINIAHGE
+118 ISYLINLAHGE

-173 VSDAGGTFSFSGV
+173 VSDAGGTFSFSSV

-779 APAPQ
+779 AP
-784 SADETTAA
+784 
-792 PATETAQAPV
+792 V
-802 PQDMDSKVDAPA
+802 
-814 PVSEE
+814 
-819 ASAPAPQSADEA
+819 PQSADEA

-855 APVGEEASAPAPQS
+855 APVGEEASAPAPQ
-869 VDETATTPVAET
+869 
-881 AQTPVPQD
+881 
-889 IDSEVD
+889 
-895 APAPVGEE
+895 
-903 AATPAP
+903 
-909 QDVGGKADA
+909 DVGGKADA

-940 PTSADGATPASGVTA
+940 PTSAGGATPASGVTA
-955 PAPVPAQNP
+955 PAPAPAQNS

-984 PGAANAPKTANV
+984 PGTANAPKTANV

-1025 TTGTNAPTSVPG
+1025 TTGANAPTSVPG

-1050 TAPGSGTAPTTVRPA
+1050 TVPGSGTSPTTVRPA
-1065 TGAGSVSAPAPSAS
+1065 AGAGSVSAPAPSAS

-1100 GAVAGTAAGQAQ
+1100 GVVAGTAAGQAQ
-1112 PVSAPASTT
+1112 PVSTPASTT

-1130 IPTESSAASAPTST
+1130 TPTESGAASAPAS
-1144 TPATTTPASAP
+1144 PAPTAPTHVSAP

-1163 DGATAPVVNH
+1163 GGATPPIVNH
-1173 EASAPTAPIPAT
+1173 EASAPTSPIPAT
-1185 APASTQESGETA
+1185 APASTQESGEIA
-1197 SAPSTATTPA
+1197 SASSTATTPV

-1217 PSESDS
+1217 PSESGS
-1223 SSAGGH
+1223 SPAGEH
-1229 ATTPNEG
+1229 ATAPNEG

-1246 SVSDVPGAGGTD
+1246 SVSNAPGADGTD

-1286 MSPATADTASAVP
+1286 TSPATADTASAAP
-1299 ESAPAESATTTNV
+1299 ESAPAESVTTTNV
-1312 ATPAPVSDTG
+1312 ATLAPASDTG
-1322 SSEPSGDSGSSFGN
+1322 SSEPSGNS
-1336 DAGSSSG
+1336 GSSSG
-1343 SAPASGE
+1343 NGA
-1350 SAHAPS
+1350 
-1356 GSGSSGSGTSVSAPA
+1356 GSSGSGTSVSAPA
-1371 SSGNTGSSSESASSG
+1371 SSGNIGSSSESAPFG
-1386 SANDSTDT
+1386 SVNDSTDT

-1400 GTSSETVEAPAA
+1400 GTSSEKVEAPAA

-1425 GYSEGDMPPEPETT
+1425 GYSEGDTPPEPETT

-1453 QAAEQQSSGSAVTE
+1453 QAAEQQSGSSTVTE

-1472 GSESNTQNSHDD
+1472 GSESHTQNSHDD
-1484 SENYSGGQNTDA
+1484 GENYSGGQNTDT
-1496 EDVSEPDSAD
+1496 EDVPEPDSVD

-1539 DKAQTNSFTAPE
+1539 DKAQTNSFTAPA
-1551 QEMAEPEPVAEH
+1551 QEMAEPEPVAES
-1563 EHESEPEQLAEQ
+1563 EPESEPEQVAEQ

-1701 RPYNGHSNGQPHF
+1701 RPYNGRSNGQPHF
-1714 QRYDDQKRDSHGH
+1714 QRYDDQKRDSQGH
-1727 GKQDKKHNP
+1727 GKQNKRNDP
-1736 FSGMGDYKRKR
+1736 FSGIDDYKRKR

>member
-1 MSSINSLVNQKRNKN
+1 
-16 LIRRTMLAAI
+16 MLAAV

-83 FVPGFDSGNNIG
+83 FVPGFDNGNNIG

-118 ISYLINIAHGE
+118 ISYLINLAHGE
-129 KVESIP
+129 KVESVP

-148 ICGKTFLTMI
+148 ICGKTLLTMI

-256 DTARSWLQMFW
+256 DTAKSWLQMFW

-426 ADKMASGALNAD
+426 ADKMASGALNTD

-526 EEDSAMGKFGLRKVG
+526 EEDSTMGKFGLRKVG

-598 KHFNANDDND
+598 KHFNANDNND

-784 SADETTAA
+784 S
-792 PATETAQAPV
+792 
-802 PQDMDSKVDAPA
+802 
-814 PVSEE
+814 
-819 ASAPAPQSADEA
+819 
-831 PTAPATET
+831 
-839 AQAPVPQDV
+839 
-848 DSKVDAP
+848 
-855 APVGEEASAPAPQS
+855 

-881 AQTPVPQD
+881 AQTPVSQD

-940 PTSADGATPASGVTA
+940 PTSAGGATPASGVTA
-955 PAPVPAQNP
+955 PAPAPAQNP

-984 PGAANAPKTANV
+984 PGTANPPKTANV
-996 PGMAAN
+996 SGMAAN

-1037 TTPAPSTASGQSS
+1037 TTPAPSTVSGQSS

-1130 IPTESSAASAPTST
+1130 IPTESGAASAPTST

-1173 EASAPTAPIPAT
+1173 EASVPTAPIPAT
-1185 APASTQESGETA
+1185 APASTQESGE
-1197 SAPSTATTPA
+1197 
-1207 TQITP
+1207 I
-1212 ETASA
+1212 ASA
-1217 PSESDS
+1217 PSESGS
-1223 SSAGGH
+1223 SRAGGH
-1229 ATTPNEG
+1229 ETAPNEG
-1236 TTHSESSGTG
+1236 TAHSESSGTD
-1246 SVSDVPGAGGTD
+1246 SVSNVPGTDGTD

-1286 MSPATADTASAVP
+1286 TSPANADTASAVP

-1312 ATPAPVSDTG
+1312 ATPTPVSDTG

>member
-1 MSSINSLVNQKRNKN
+1 
-16 LIRRTMLAAI
+16 MLAAV

-747 AAQTNEQPVKDAD
+747 AAQTNEQPVKDVD
-760 AAPAPV
+760 AAPAPL
-766 NEDAPAPVGEEAS
+766 NEDAPAPVG
-779 APAPQ
+779 
-784 SADETTAA
+784 
-792 PATETAQAPV
+792 
-802 PQDMDSKVDAPA
+802 
-814 PVSEE
+814 EE

-869 VDETATTPVAET
+869 VDATATTPIAET

-889 IDSEVD
+889 MDSEVD

-903 AATPAP
+903 AVTPAP

-927 APATQSADGKVAE
+927 APATQSTDGKVAE
-940 PTSADGATPASGVTA
+940 PTSAGGATPASGVTTPA
-955 PAPVPAQNP
+955 PAPAQNP

-984 PGAANAPKTANV
+984 PGTANAPKTANV

-1016 AVNAPAPAS
+1016 AVNTPAPAS
-1025 TTGTNAPTSVPG
+1025 TTGANAPTSVPG
-1037 TTPAPSTASGQSS
+1037 TTPTPSTTSGQSS
-1050 TAPGSGTAPTTVRPA
+1050 TVPGSGTAPAKAKPT

-1079 IPTAPVSGGSAGV
+1079 IPSAPVSGDS
-1092 AVAAGVAA
+1092 AGVAA
-1100 GAVAGTAAGQAQ
+1100 GAVAGTATGQAH

-1121 VSAPGSAPT
+1121 VSAPGSVPT
-1130 IPTESSAASAPTST
+1130 TPTESGAASAPASPAPT
-1144 TPATTTPASAP
+1144 TPTHVSAP

-1163 DGATAPVVNH
+1163 GGATAPVVNH

-1246 SVSDVPGAGGTD
+1246 SVSNVPGAGGTD

-1336 DAGSSSG
+1336 GAGSSSG

-1425 GYSEGDMPPEPETT
+1425 GYSEGNMPPEPETT

>member
-1 MSSINSLVNQKRNKN
+1 
-16 LIRRTMLAAI
+16 MLAAV

-95 NFFIQAINIIAYMIA
+95 NFFIQAINIIAYVIA

-118 ISYLINIAHGE
+118 ISYLINLAHGE

-168 ALTEG
+168 ALTED

-458 LDDDAHVES
+458 IDDDAHVES

-541 EDAAGNQIWEAEQ
+541 EDAVGNQIWEAEQ

-598 KHFNANDDND
+598 KHFNANDDSD

-747 AAQTNEQPVKDAD
+747 AVQTNEQPVKDAD
-760 AAPAPV
+760 AAPAPL

-784 SADETTAA
+784 SADE
-792 PATETAQAPV
+792 
-802 PQDMDSKVDAPA
+802 
-814 PVSEE
+814 
-819 ASAPAPQSADEA
+819 A
-831 PTAPATET
+831 PTASATET

-889 IDSEVD
+889 MDSEVD
-895 APAPVGEE
+895 APAPIGEK

-909 QDVGGKADA
+909 QDVGDKADA

-940 PTSADGATPASGVTA
+940 PASAGGTTPASGATA
-955 PAPVPAQNP
+955 PTPAPAQNS

-984 PGAANAPKTANV
+984 PGTANAPKTANV
-996 PGMAAN
+996 PGTAAN

-1025 TTGTNAPTSVPG
+1025 TTGANAPTSVPG
-1037 TTPAPSTASGQSS
+1037 TSPAPSTASGQSS
-1050 TAPGSGTAPTTVRPA
+1050 TVPGSGTAPTTVRPA
-1065 TGAGSVSAPAPSAS
+1065 AGAGSVSTPAPSAS

-1112 PVSAPASTT
+1112 HVSTPASTT

-1130 IPTESSAASAPTST
+1130 IPTESGAASAPTS
-1144 TPATTTPASAP
+1144 TTPASAP

-1173 EASAPTAPIPAT
+1173 EASVPTVPIPAT
-1185 APASTQESGETA
+1185 APASTQESGEIA

-1217 PSESDS
+1217 PSESGS
-1223 SSAGGH
+1223 SPAGGH
-1229 ATTPNEG
+1229 ETAPNEG
-1236 TTHSESSGTG
+1236 TAHSESSGTD
-1246 SVSDVPGAGGTD
+1246 SVSNVPGADGTD

-1286 MSPATADTASAVP
+1286 TSPATDDTASAAP

-1336 DAGSSSG
+1336 GAGSSSG

-1371 SSGNTGSSSESASSG
+1371 SSGNTDSSSESASSG

-1484 SENYSGGQNTDA
+1484 SENYSGGQNTDT

-1551 QEMAEPEPVAEH
+1551 QEMAEPEPVAEP
-1563 EHESEPEQLAEQ
+1563 EPETEPEQVAEQ

-1701 RPYNGHSNGQPHF
+1701 RPYNGRSNGQPHF
-1714 QRYDDQKRDSHGH
+1714 QRYDDQKRDSQGH
-1727 GKQDKKHNP
+1727 GKQNKRNNP
-1736 FSGMGDYKRKR
+1736 FSGIDDYKRKR

>member
-1 MSSINSLVNQKRNKN
+1 
-16 LIRRTMLAAI
+16 
-26 AGCLMSVCIAFAG
+26 MSVCIAFAG

-83 FVPGFDSGNNIG
+83 FVPGFDNGNNIG

-118 ISYLINIAHGE
+118 ISYLINLAHGE
-129 KVESIP
+129 KVESVP

-148 ICGKTFLTMI
+148 ICGKTLLTMI

-256 DTARSWLQMFW
+256 DTAKSWLQMFW

-626 LNKARENEEEQAA
+626 LNKARKNEEEQAA

-732 FTRDEEPVPETAETP
+732 FTRDEETASETAETP
-747 AAQTNEQPVKDAD
+747 AAQTNEQPVKDVD
-760 AAPAPV
+760 AAPAPL
-766 NEDAPAPVGEEAS
+766 NEDAPAPVG
-779 APAPQ
+779 
-784 SADETTAA
+784 
-792 PATETAQAPV
+792 
-802 PQDMDSKVDAPA
+802 
-814 PVSEE
+814 EE

-869 VDETATTPVAET
+869 VDATATTPIAET

-889 IDSEVD
+889 MDSEVD

-903 AATPAP
+903 AVTHAP
-909 QDVGGKADA
+909 QDVGDKAYA

-940 PTSADGATPASGVTA
+940 PTSAGGATPVSGVTA
-955 PAPVPAQNP
+955 PAPAPAQNP

-984 PGAANAPKTANV
+984 PGTANAPKTANV

-1016 AVNAPAPAS
+1016 AVNTPAPAS
-1025 TTGTNAPTSVPG
+1025 TTGANAPTSVPG
-1037 TTPAPSTASGQSS
+1037 TTPTPSTTSGQSS
-1050 TAPGSGTAPTTVRPA
+1050 TVPGSGTAPAKAKPT

-1079 IPTAPVSGGSAGV
+1079 IPSAPVSGDS
-1092 AVAAGVAA
+1092 AGVAA
-1100 GAVAGTAAGQAQ
+1100 GAVAGTATGQAH

-1121 VSAPGSAPT
+1121 VSAPGSVPT
-1130 IPTESSAASAPTST
+1130 TPTESGAASAPASPAPT
-1144 TPATTTPASAP
+1144 TPTHVSAP

-1163 DGATAPVVNH
+1163 GGATAPVVNH

-1246 SVSDVPGAGGTD
+1246 SVSNVPGAGGTD

-1268 STNGQ
+1268 SINGQ

-1336 DAGSSSG
+1336 GAGSSSG

-1563 EHESEPEQLAEQ
+1563 EHESEPEQVAEQ

-1701 RPYNGHSNGQPHF
+1701 RPYNGRSNGQPHF
-1714 QRYDDQKRDSHGH
+1714 QRYDDQKRDSQGH
-1727 GKQDKKHNP
+1727 GKQNKRNNP
-1736 FSGMGDYKRKR
+1736 FSGMDDYKRKR

>member
-1 MSSINSLVNQKRNKN
+1 
-16 LIRRTMLAAI
+16 MLAAV

-256 DTARSWLQMFW
+256 DTAKSWLQMFW

-349 FGGVASVAGHVAG
+349 FGGVASVAGYVAG

-426 ADKMASGALNAD
+426 ADKMASGALNTD

-802 PQDMDSKVDAPA
+802 PQDMDS
-814 PVSEE
+814 
-819 ASAPAPQSADEA
+819 
-831 PTAPATET
+831 
-839 AQAPVPQDV
+839 
-848 DSKVDAP
+848 
-855 APVGEEASAPAPQS
+855 
-869 VDETATTPVAET
+869 
-881 AQTPVPQD
+881 
-889 IDSEVD
+889 EVD

-1130 IPTESSAASAPTST
+1130 IPTESGAASAPTST

-1173 EASAPTAPIPAT
+1173 EASVPTAPIPAT

-1246 SVSDVPGAGGTD
+1246 SVSNVPGAGGTD

-1336 DAGSSSG
+1336 GAGSSSG

-1371 SSGNTGSSSESASSG
+1371 SSGNTGSSSESALSG

-1412 DGLPYAVGETGGS
+1412 DGLPYAVGETGGA

-1439 VETETAATEVVQVE
+1439 VETETDATEVVQVE
-1453 QAAEQQSSGSAVTE
+1453 QAAEQQTSGSAVTE

-1472 GSESNTQNSHDD
+1472 GSESHTQNSHDD
-1484 SENYSGGQNTDA
+1484 SENYSGGQNTDT

-1551 QEMAEPEPVAEH
+1551 QEMAEPEPVAEP
-1563 EHESEPEQLAEQ
+1563 EPESEPEQVAEQ

-1701 RPYNGHSNGQPHF
+1701 RPYNGRSNGQPHF

>member
-1 MSSINSLVNQKRNKN
+1 
-16 LIRRTMLAAI
+16 
-26 AGCLMSVCIAFAG
+26 MSVCIAFAG

-83 FVPGFDSGNNIG
+83 FVPGFDNGNNIG

-118 ISYLINIAHGE
+118 ISYLINLAHGE
-129 KVESIP
+129 KVESVP

-148 ICGKTFLTMI
+148 ICGKTLLTMI

-256 DTARSWLQMFW
+256 DTAKSWLQMFW

-300 KWGLITYAFLKIAQR
+300 KWGLITYAFLRIAQR

-426 ADKMASGALNAD
+426 ADKMASGALNTD

-554 SVNMFGDKVKD
+554 SVNMFDDKVKD

-784 SADETTAA
+784 SADE
-792 PATETAQAPV
+792 
-802 PQDMDSKVDAPA
+802 
-814 PVSEE
+814 
-819 ASAPAPQSADEA
+819 A

-848 DSKVDAP
+848 DSK
-855 APVGEEASAPAPQS
+855 
-869 VDETATTPVAET
+869 
-881 AQTPVPQD
+881 
-889 IDSEVD
+889 VD

-1130 IPTESSAASAPTST
+1130 IPTESGAASAPTST

-1173 EASAPTAPIPAT
+1173 EASVPTAPIPAT

-1246 SVSDVPGAGGTD
+1246 SVSNVPGAGGTD

-1336 DAGSSSG
+1336 GAGSSSG

-1412 DGLPYAVGETGGS
+1412 DGLPYAVGETGGA

-1439 VETETAATEVVQVE
+1439 VETETDATEVVQVE
-1453 QAAEQQSSGSAVTE
+1453 QAAEQQTSGSAVTE

-1472 GSESNTQNSHDD
+1472 GSESHTQNSHDD
-1484 SENYSGGQNTDA
+1484 SENYSGGQNTDT

-1551 QEMAEPEPVAEH
+1551 QEMAEPEP
-1563 EHESEPEQLAEQ
+1563 ESEPEQVAEQ

-1701 RPYNGHSNGQPHF
+1701 RPYNGRSNGQPHF

>member
-1 MSSINSLVNQKRNKN
+1 
-16 LIRRTMLAAI
+16 MLAAV
-26 AGCLMSVCIAFAG
+26 AGCLMAVCIAFAG

-118 ISYLINIAHGE
+118 ISYLINLAHGE

-173 VSDAGGTFSFSGV
+173 VSDAGGTFSFSSV

-372 NIGKANGVEPIKSF
+372 NIGKANGIEPIKSF

-458 LDDDAHVES
+458 IDDDAHVES

-598 KHFNANDDND
+598 KHFNANDDSD

-626 LNKARENEEEQAA
+626 LNKASENEEEQAA

-747 AAQTNEQPVKDAD
+747 AVQTNEQPVKDAD
-760 AAPAPV
+760 AAPAPL

-784 SADETTAA
+784 SADE
-792 PATETAQAPV
+792 
-802 PQDMDSKVDAPA
+802 
-814 PVSEE
+814 
-819 ASAPAPQSADEA
+819 A
-831 PTAPATET
+831 PTASATET

-889 IDSEVD
+889 MDSEVD
-895 APAPVGEE
+895 APAPIGEK

-909 QDVGGKADA
+909 QDVGDKADA

-940 PTSADGATPASGVTA
+940 PASAGGTTPASGATA
-955 PAPVPAQNP
+955 PTPAPAQNS

-984 PGAANAPKTANV
+984 PGTANAPKTANV
-996 PGMAAN
+996 PGTAAN

-1037 TTPAPSTASGQSS
+1037 TTAAPSTASGQSS
-1050 TAPGSGTAPTTVRPA
+1050 TVPGSGTAPTTVRPA
-1065 TGAGSVSAPAPSAS
+1065 AGAGSVSAPAPSAS
-1079 IPTAPVSGGSAGV
+1079 IPTAPVSGSSAGV
-1092 AVAAGVAA
+1092 AAAAGVAA
-1100 GAVAGTAAGQAQ
+1100 GAVAGTSAGQAQ
-1112 PVSAPASTT
+1112 PVSTPASTT

-1130 IPTESSAASAPTST
+1130 TPTESGATSAPAS
-1144 TPATTTPASAP
+1144 PAPTHVSAP

-1197 SAPSTATTPA
+1197 PAPSTATTPA

-1217 PSESDS
+1217 PSESNAP
-1223 SSAGGH
+1223 SAGGD
-1229 ATTPNEG
+1229 ATAPNEG
-1236 TTHSESSGTG
+1236 TAHSESSGTG
-1246 SVSDVPGAGGTD
+1246 GVSNVPGADGAD

-1268 STNGQ
+1268 STSGQ
-1273 ESGSAPAQGSGGT
+1273 ESSSAPAQGSGGT
-1286 MSPATADTASAVP
+1286 TSPATVDTTSAAP

-1312 ATPAPVSDTG
+1312 ATPAPASDTG
-1322 SSEPSGDSGSSFGN
+1322 SSEPSGDSGSSSDN
-1336 DAGSSSG
+1336 SAGSSSG

-1356 GSGSSGSGTSVSAPA
+1356 GSGSSGSGTSVSAPT
-1371 SSGNTGSSSESASSG
+1371 SSGDTGSSSESAPSG
-1386 SANDSTDT
+1386 SVNDSTDT
-1394 PTSETG
+1394 PTSETA
-1400 GTSSETVEAPAA
+1400 GTSSEKVEAPAA

-1439 VETETAATEVVQVE
+1439 VEAETAATEVVQVE
-1453 QAAEQQSSGSAVTE
+1453 QAAEQQSGGSTVTE

-1484 SENYSGGQNTDA
+1484 SENYSGGQNTDTD
-1496 EDVSEPDSAD
+1496 DVPEPDFSD

-1551 QEMAEPEPVAEH
+1551 QEMAEPEPVAEP
-1563 EHESEPEQLAEQ
+1563 ESEPEQVAEQ

-1727 GKQDKKHNP
+1727 GKQDKRHNP
-1736 FSGMGDYKRKR
+1736 FSGMGDYKRRR

>member
-1 MSSINSLVNQKRNKN
+1 
-16 LIRRTMLAAI
+16 
-26 AGCLMSVCIAFAG
+26 MSVCIAFAG

-148 ICGKTFLTMI
+148 ICGKTFLTVI

-747 AAQTNEQPVKDAD
+747 AAQTNEQPVKDVD
-760 AAPAPV
+760 AAPAPL
-766 NEDAPAPVGEEAS
+766 NEDAPAPVG
-779 APAPQ
+779 
-784 SADETTAA
+784 
-792 PATETAQAPV
+792 
-802 PQDMDSKVDAPA
+802 
-814 PVSEE
+814 EE

-881 AQTPVPQD
+881 AQPPVPQD
-889 IDSEVD
+889 MDSEVD

-903 AATPAP
+903 AVTPAP

-940 PTSADGATPASGVTA
+940 PTSAGGATPASGVTTPA
-955 PAPVPAQNP
+955 PAPAQNP
-964 TTNTVNAPVQGAA
+964 TTNTVNAPVQGVA

-984 PGAANAPKTANV
+984 PGTANAPKTANV

-1016 AVNAPAPAS
+1016 AVNATAPGS
-1025 TTGTNAPTSVPG
+1025 TTGANAPTSVPG

-1050 TAPGSGTAPTTVRPA
+1050 TVPGSGTAPTTVRPA
-1065 TGAGSVSAPAPSAS
+1065 AGAGSVSAQAPSAS

-1100 GAVAGTAAGQAQ
+1100 GAVAGTATGQAH

-1121 VSAPGSAPT
+1121 VSAPGSVPT
-1130 IPTESSAASAPTST
+1130 TPTESGAASAPASPAPT
-1144 TPATTTPASAP
+1144 TPTHVSAP

-1163 DGATAPVVNH
+1163 GGATAPVVNH

-1246 SVSDVPGAGGTD
+1246 SVSNVPGAGGTD

-1322 SSEPSGDSGSSFGN
+1322 SSEPSGDSGSS
-1336 DAGSSSG
+1336 AGSSSD

-1350 SAHAPS
+1350 SAHVPS

-1371 SSGNTGSSSESASSG
+1371 SSGNTDSSSESASSG

-1425 GYSEGDMPPEPETT
+1425 GYSEGNMPPEPETT

-1453 QAAEQQSSGSAVTE
+1453 QAAEQQTSGSAVTE

-1472 GSESNTQNSHDD
+1472 GSESHTQNSHDD
-1484 SENYSGGQNTDA
+1484 SENYSGGQNTDT

-1563 EHESEPEQLAEQ
+1563 EHESEPEQVAEQ

>member
-1 MSSINSLVNQKRNKN
+1 
-16 LIRRTMLAAI
+16 MLAAI

-732 FTRDEEPVPETAETP
+732 FTRDEEPIPETAETP
-747 AAQTNEQPVKDAD
+747 AAQTNEQPVKDVD

-766 NEDAPAPVGEEAS
+766 SEDAPVPVGEEAS
-779 APAPQ
+779 I
-784 SADETTAA
+784 
-792 PATETAQAPV
+792 
-802 PQDMDSKVDAPA
+802 
-814 PVSEE
+814 
-819 ASAPAPQSADEA
+819 PAPQSADEA

-848 DSKVDAP
+848 DSNVDAP

-881 AQTPVPQD
+881 AQAPVPQD
-889 IDSEVD
+889 MDSEVD

-903 AATPAP
+903 AVTPAP

-940 PTSADGATPASGVTA
+940 PTSAGGATPASGVTTPA
-955 PAPVPAQNP
+955 PAPAQNP

-984 PGAANAPKTANV
+984 PGTANAPKTANV

-1016 AVNAPAPAS
+1016 AVNAQAPAS
-1025 TTGTNAPTSVPG
+1025 TTGANAPTSVPG

-1050 TAPGSGTAPTTVRPA
+1050 TVPGSGTAPTTVRPA
-1065 TGAGSVSAPAPSAS
+1065 AGAGSVSAPAPSAS

-1100 GAVAGTAAGQAQ
+1100 GAVAGTATGQAH

-1121 VSAPGSAPT
+1121 VSAPGSVPT
-1130 IPTESSAASAPTST
+1130 TPTESGAASAPASPAPT
-1144 TPATTTPASAP
+1144 TPTHVSAP

-1163 DGATAPVVNH
+1163 GGATAPVVNH

-1185 APASTQESGETA
+1185 APTSTQESGETA

-1223 SSAGGH
+1223 SYAGGH
-1229 ATTPNEG
+1229 ATAPNEG
-1236 TTHSESSGTG
+1236 TTHSESSGTD
-1246 SVSDVPGAGGTD
+1246 SVSNVPGADGTD

-1273 ESGSAPAQGSGGT
+1273 ESGSAPAQGGGGT
-1286 MSPATADTASAVP
+1286 TSPATADTASAAP

-1322 SSEPSGDSGSSFGN
+1322 SSEPSGDSGSSSGN
-1336 DAGSSSG
+1336 SAGSSSG

-1356 GSGSSGSGTSVSAPA
+1356 GSGSSGSGTSVSALT
-1371 SSGNTGSSSESASSG
+1371 SSGNTGSSSESAPSG
-1386 SANDSTDT
+1386 SANDGTDT

-1412 DGLPYAVGETGGS
+1412 DGLPYAVGETGGA

-1453 QAAEQQSSGSAVTE
+1453 QAAEQQSSGSAVSE

-1472 GSESNTQNSHDD
+1472 GSESHTQNSHDD
-1484 SENYSGGQNTDA
+1484 SDNYSGGQNTDT

-1551 QEMAEPEPVAEH
+1551 QEMAEPEPVAEP
-1563 EHESEPEQLAEQ
+1563 EHESEPEQVAEQ

-1714 QRYDDQKRDSHGH
+1714 QRYDDQKRDSHDH
-1727 GKQDKKHNP
+1727 GKQDKRHNP
-1736 FSGMGDYKRKR
+1736 FGGMGDYKRKR

>member
-1 MSSINSLVNQKRNKN
+1 
-16 LIRRTMLAAI
+16 MLAAV

-598 KHFNANDDND
+598 KHFNADDDND

-732 FTRDEEPVPETAETP
+732 FTRDEETASETAETP
-747 AAQTNEQPVKDAD
+747 AAQTNEQPVKDVD
-760 AAPAPV
+760 AAPAPL
-766 NEDAPAPVGEEAS
+766 NEDAPAPVG
-779 APAPQ
+779 
-784 SADETTAA
+784 
-792 PATETAQAPV
+792 
-802 PQDMDSKVDAPA
+802 
-814 PVSEE
+814 EE

-869 VDETATTPVAET
+869 VDATATTPIAET

-889 IDSEVD
+889 MDSEVD

-903 AATPAP
+903 AVTHAP
-909 QDVGGKADA
+909 QDVGDKADA

-940 PTSADGATPASGVTA
+940 PTSAGGATPASGVTA
-955 PAPVPAQNP
+955 PAPAPAQNP

-984 PGAANAPKTANV
+984 PGTANAPKTANV

-1016 AVNAPAPAS
+1016 AVNAPAPGS
-1025 TTGTNAPTSVPG
+1025 TTGANAPTSVPG
-1037 TTPAPSTASGQSS
+1037 TTPAPSTAFGQSS
-1050 TAPGSGTAPTTVRPA
+1050 TVPGSGTAPTTVRPA
-1065 TGAGSVSAPAPSAS
+1065 AGAGSVSAQAPSAS
-1079 IPTAPVSGGSAGV
+1079 IPTAPVSGDSAGV

-1100 GAVAGTAAGQAQ
+1100 GAVAGTATGQAH

-1121 VSAPGSAPT
+1121 VSAPGSVPT
-1130 IPTESSAASAPTST
+1130 TPTESGAASAPASPAPT
-1144 TPATTTPASAP
+1144 TPTHVSAP

-1163 DGATAPVVNH
+1163 GGATAPVVNH

-1246 SVSDVPGAGGTD
+1246 SVSNVPGAGGTD

-1268 STNGQ
+1268 SINGQ

-1336 DAGSSSG
+1336 GAGSSSG

-1563 EHESEPEQLAEQ
+1563 EHESEPEQVAEQ

-1701 RPYNGHSNGQPHF
+1701 RPYNGRSNGQPHF

>member
-1 MSSINSLVNQKRNKN
+1 
-16 LIRRTMLAAI
+16 
-26 AGCLMSVCIAFAG
+26 MSVCIAFAG

-747 AAQTNEQPVKDAD
+747 AAQTNEQPVKDVD
-760 AAPAPV
+760 AAPAPL
-766 NEDAPAPVGEEAS
+766 NEDAPAPVG
-779 APAPQ
+779 
-784 SADETTAA
+784 
-792 PATETAQAPV
+792 
-802 PQDMDSKVDAPA
+802 
-814 PVSEE
+814 EE

-869 VDETATTPVAET
+869 VDATATTPIAET

-889 IDSEVD
+889 MDSEVD

-903 AATPAP
+903 AVTPAP

-927 APATQSADGKVAE
+927 APATQSTDGKVAE
-940 PTSADGATPASGVTA
+940 PTSAGGATPASGVTTPA
-955 PAPVPAQNP
+955 PAPAQNP

-984 PGAANAPKTANV
+984 PGTANAPKTANV

-1016 AVNAPAPAS
+1016 AVNTPAPAS
-1025 TTGTNAPTSVPG
+1025 TTGANAPTSVPG
-1037 TTPAPSTASGQSS
+1037 TTPTPSTTSGQSS
-1050 TAPGSGTAPTTVRPA
+1050 TVPGSGTAPAKAKPT

-1079 IPTAPVSGGSAGV
+1079 IPSAPVSGDS
-1092 AVAAGVAA
+1092 AGVAA
-1100 GAVAGTAAGQAQ
+1100 GAVAGTATGQAH

-1121 VSAPGSAPT
+1121 VSAPGSVPT
-1130 IPTESSAASAPTST
+1130 TPTESGAASAPASPAPT
-1144 TPATTTPASAP
+1144 TPTHVSAP

-1163 DGATAPVVNH
+1163 GGATAPVVNH

-1229 ATTPNEG
+1229 ATAPNEG
-1236 TTHSESSGTG
+1236 TTHSESSGTD
-1246 SVSDVPGAGGTD
+1246 SVSNVPTD

-1273 ESGSAPAQGSGGT
+1273 ESGSAPAQGGGGT
-1286 MSPATADTASAVP
+1286 TSPATADTASAAP

-1322 SSEPSGDSGSSFGN
+1322 SSEPSGDSGSSSGN
-1336 DAGSSSG
+1336 SAGSSSG

-1356 GSGSSGSGTSVSAPA
+1356 GSGSSGSGTSVSALT
-1371 SSGNTGSSSESASSG
+1371 SSGNIGSSSESAPSG
-1386 SANDSTDT
+1386 SVNDSTDT

-1400 GTSSETVEAPAA
+1400 GTSSEKVEAPAA

-1439 VETETAATEVVQVE
+1439 VKTETAATEVVQVE
-1453 QAAEQQSSGSAVTE
+1453 QAAEQQSGSSTVTE

-1472 GSESNTQNSHDD
+1472 GSESHTQNSHDD
-1484 SENYSGGQNTDA
+1484 SENYSGGQNTDT
-1496 EDVSEPDSAD
+1496 EDVPEPDSVD

-1520 ATDDAAFDVPIA
+1520 ATDDSAFDVPIA

-1539 DKAQTNSFTAPE
+1539 DKAQTNSFTAPA
-1551 QEMAEPEPVAEH
+1551 QEMAEPEPVAES
-1563 EHESEPEQLAEQ
+1563 EPESEPEQVAEQ

-1582 AYMTSQSSVT
+1582 AYMTSQSSIT

-1701 RPYNGHSNGQPHF
+1701 RPYNGRSNGQPHF
-1714 QRYDDQKRDSHGH
+1714 QRYDDQKRDSQGH
-1727 GKQDKKHNP
+1727 GKQNKRND
-1736 FSGMGDYKRKR
+1736 FSGIDDYKRKR

>member
-1 MSSINSLVNQKRNKN
+1 
-16 LIRRTMLAAI
+16 MLAAV

-83 FVPGFDSGNNIG
+83 FVPGFDNGNNIG

-118 ISYLINIAHGE
+118 ISYLINLAHGE
-129 KVESIP
+129 KVESVP

-148 ICGKTFLTMI
+148 ICGKTLLTMI

-256 DTARSWLQMFW
+256 DTAKSWLQMFW

-426 ADKMASGALNAD
+426 ADKMASGALNTD

-802 PQDMDSKVDAPA
+802 PQDMDS
-814 PVSEE
+814 
-819 ASAPAPQSADEA
+819 
-831 PTAPATET
+831 
-839 AQAPVPQDV
+839 
-848 DSKVDAP
+848 
-855 APVGEEASAPAPQS
+855 
-869 VDETATTPVAET
+869 
-881 AQTPVPQD
+881 
-889 IDSEVD
+889 EVD

-903 AATPAP
+903 AVTHAP
-909 QDVGGKADA
+909 QDVGDKADA

-940 PTSADGATPASGVTA
+940 PTSAGGATPASGVTA
-955 PAPVPAQNP
+955 PAPAPAQNP

-984 PGAANAPKTANV
+984 PGTANAPKTANV

-1016 AVNAPAPAS
+1016 AVNTPAPAS
-1025 TTGTNAPTSVPG
+1025 TTGANAPTSVPG

-1050 TAPGSGTAPTTVRPA
+1050 TVPGSGTAPTTVRPA
-1065 TGAGSVSAPAPSAS
+1065 AGAGSVSAPAPSAS
-1079 IPTAPVSGGSAGV
+1079 IPTAPVFGGSAGV

-1112 PVSAPASTT
+1112 PVSAPTSTT

-1130 IPTESSAASAPTST
+1130 IPTESGAASAPTS
-1144 TPATTTPASAP
+1144 TTPASAP

-1173 EASAPTAPIPAT
+1173 EASVPTVPIPAT
-1185 APASTQESGETA
+1185 APASTQESGEIA

-1217 PSESDS
+1217 PSESGS
-1223 SSAGGH
+1223 SPAGGH
-1229 ATTPNEG
+1229 ETAPNEG
-1236 TTHSESSGTG
+1236 TAHSESSGTD
-1246 SVSDVPGAGGTD
+1246 SVSNVPGADGTD

-1286 MSPATADTASAVP
+1286 TSPATADTASAAP

-1336 DAGSSSG
+1336 GAGSSSG

-1356 GSGSSGSGTSVSAPA
+1356 GSGSSGSGTSVSALT
-1371 SSGNTGSSSESASSG
+1371 SSGNTGSSSESAPSG
-1386 SANDSTDT
+1386 SANDGTDT

-1400 GTSSETVEAPAA
+1400 GTSSEKVEAPAA
-1412 DGLPYAVGETGGS
+1412 DGLPYAVGETGGA

-1484 SENYSGGQNTDA
+1484 SENYSGGQNTDT

-1563 EHESEPEQLAEQ
+1563 EHESEPEQVAEQ

-1669 RSIEGFEN
+1669 RSIEDFEN

>member
-1 MSSINSLVNQKRNKN
+1 
-16 LIRRTMLAAI
+16 MLAAV

-173 VSDAGGTFSFSGV
+173 VSDAGGTFSFSSV

-732 FTRDEEPVPETAETP
+732 FTRDEEQVPETAETP

-766 NEDAPAPVGEEAS
+766 NEDAPAPVGEKAS
-779 APAPQ
+779 AP
-784 SADETTAA
+784 
-792 PATETAQAPV
+792 V
-802 PQDMDSKVDAPA
+802 
-814 PVSEE
+814 
-819 ASAPAPQSADEA
+819 PQSADEA

-940 PTSADGATPASGVTA
+940 PTSAGGATHASGVTA
-955 PAPVPAQNP
+955 PAPAPAQNS

-984 PGAANAPKTANV
+984 PGTANAPKTANV

-1025 TTGTNAPTSVPG
+1025 TTGANAPTSVPG

-1050 TAPGSGTAPTTVRPA
+1050 TVPGSGTAPAMARPA
-1065 TGAGSVSAPAPSAS
+1065 AGAGSVSAPAPSAS

-1112 PVSAPASTT
+1112 PVSTPASTT
-1121 VSAPGSAPT
+1121 VSAPGSTPT
-1130 IPTESSAASAPTST
+1130 TPTESGTASAPAST
-1144 TPATTTPASAP
+1144 TPAAPTHVSAP

-1163 DGATAPVVNH
+1163 DGATVPVVNH
-1173 EASAPTAPIPAT
+1173 EASVPTAPIHAT

-1197 SAPSTATTPA
+1197 PAPSTATTHA

-1217 PSESDS
+1217 PSESGS
-1223 SSAGGH
+1223 SPAGGH
-1229 ATTPNEG
+1229 ATAPNEG

-1246 SVSDVPGAGGTD
+1246 SVSNAPSADGTD

-1286 MSPATADTASAVP
+1286 TSPATADTASAAP
-1299 ESAPAESATTTNV
+1299 ESAPAESVTTTNV

-1322 SSEPSGDSGSSFGN
+1322 SSEPSGDSGSSSGN
-1336 DAGSSSG
+1336 SAGSSSG

-1356 GSGSSGSGTSVSAPA
+1356 GSGSSGSGTSVSALT

-1386 SANDSTDT
+1386 SANDSTNT

-1467 TVDEA
+1467 TVNEA

-1563 EHESEPEQLAEQ
+1563 EHESEPEQVAEQ

-1701 RPYNGHSNGQPHF
+1701 RPYNGRSNGQPHF
-1714 QRYDDQKRDSHGH
+1714 QRYDDQKRDSQGH
-1727 GKQDKKHNP
+1727 GKQNKRNNP
-1736 FSGMGDYKRKR
+1736 FSGMDDYKRKR

>member
-1 MSSINSLVNQKRNKN
+1 
-16 LIRRTMLAAI
+16 MLAAV

-83 FVPGFDSGNNIG
+83 FVPGFDNGNNIG

-118 ISYLINIAHGE
+118 ISYLINLAHGE
-129 KVESIP
+129 KVESVP

-148 ICGKTFLTMI
+148 ICGKTLLTMI

-256 DTARSWLQMFW
+256 DTAKSWLQMFW

-732 FTRDEEPVPETAETP
+732 FTRDEETVPETAETP
-747 AAQTNEQPVKDAD
+747 AAQTNEQPVKDMDA

-766 NEDAPAPVGEEAS
+766 SEDAPAPVDEEAS
-779 APAPQ
+779 
-784 SADETTAA
+784 T
-792 PATETAQAPV
+792 
-802 PQDMDSKVDAPA
+802 
-814 PVSEE
+814 
-819 ASAPAPQSADEA
+819 PAPQSADEA

-1050 TAPGSGTAPTTVRPA
+1050 TVPGSGTAPTTVRPA

-1100 GAVAGTAAGQAQ
+1100 GAVAGTATGQAH

-1121 VSAPGSAPT
+1121 VSAPGSVPT
-1130 IPTESSAASAPTST
+1130 TPTESGAASAPASPAPT
-1144 TPATTTPASAP
+1144 TPTHVSAP

-1163 DGATAPVVNH
+1163 GGATAPVVNH
-1173 EASAPTAPIPAT
+1173 EASAPTAPIHAT

-1217 PSESDS
+1217 PSESGS
-1223 SSAGGH
+1223 SPAGGH
-1229 ATTPNEG
+1229 ATAPNEG
-1236 TTHSESSGTG
+1236 TTHSESSGTD
-1246 SVSDVPGAGGTD
+1246 SVSNVPGADGTD

-1273 ESGSAPAQGSGGT
+1273 ESGSAPAQGGGGT
-1286 MSPATADTASAVP
+1286 TSPATADTASAAP

-1322 SSEPSGDSGSSFGN
+1322 SSEPSGDSGSSSGN
-1336 DAGSSSG
+1336 SAGSSSG

-1356 GSGSSGSGTSVSAPA
+1356 GSGSSGSGTSVSALT
-1371 SSGNTGSSSESASSG
+1371 SSGNTGSSSESAPSG
-1386 SANDSTDT
+1386 SANDGTDT

-1400 GTSSETVEAPAA
+1400 GTSSEKVEAPAA
-1412 DGLPYAVGETGGS
+1412 DGLPYAVGETGGA

-1484 SENYSGGQNTDA
+1484 SENYSGGQNTDT

-1551 QEMAEPEPVAEH
+1551 QEMAEPEPVAEP
-1563 EHESEPEQLAEQ
+1563 EPESEPEQVAEQ

>member
-732 FTRDEEPVPETAETP
+732 FTRDEETVPETAETP
-747 AAQTNEQPVKDAD
+747 AVQTNEQPVKDMDA

-766 NEDAPAPVGEEAS
+766 SEDAPAPVDEEAS
-779 APAPQ
+779 
-784 SADETTAA
+784 T
-792 PATETAQAPV
+792 
-802 PQDMDSKVDAPA
+802 
-814 PVSEE
+814 
-819 ASAPAPQSADEA
+819 PAPQSADEA

-848 DSKVDAP
+848 DSRVDAPTPVGEEASVPAPQSVDGTATTPAAETAQAPVPQDMDSGVDAP
-855 APVGEEASAPAPQS
+855 APVGEET
-869 VDETATTPVAET
+869 V
-881 AQTPVPQD
+881 
-889 IDSEVD
+889 
-895 APAPVGEE
+895 
-903 AATPAP
+903 TPAP

-940 PTSADGATPASGVTA
+940 PTSAGGATPASGVTTPA
-955 PAPVPAQNP
+955 PAPAQNP

-984 PGAANAPKTANV
+984 SGAANAPKTANV

-1007 TAPETAATP
+1007 SAPETAATP

-1050 TAPGSGTAPTTVRPA
+1050 TVPGSGTAPTTVRPA

-1100 GAVAGTAAGQAQ
+1100 GAVAGTAAGQAH

-1121 VSAPGSAPT
+1121 VSAPGSVPT
-1130 IPTESSAASAPTST
+1130 TPTESGAASAPASPVPT
-1144 TPATTTPASAP
+1144 TPTHVSAP

-1163 DGATAPVVNH
+1163 GGATAPVVNH
-1173 EASAPTAPIPAT
+1173 EASASTAPIPAT

-1229 ATTPNEG
+1229 ATAPNEG
-1236 TTHSESSGTG
+1236 TAHSESSGTD
-1246 SVSDVPGAGGTD
+1246 SVSNVPGADGTD

-1286 MSPATADTASAVP
+1286 TSPATADTASAVP

-1322 SSEPSGDSGSSFGN
+1322 SSESSGDSGSSSGN
-1336 DAGSSSG
+1336 
-1343 SAPASGE
+1343 SA
-1350 SAHAPS
+1350 
-1356 GSGSSGSGTSVSAPA
+1356 GSSGSGTSVSAPA
-1371 SSGNTGSSSESASSG
+1371 SSGNTDSSSESASSG
-1386 SANDSTDT
+1386 SANDGTDT

-1400 GTSSETVEAPAA
+1400 GTSSEKVEAPAA
-1412 DGLPYAVGETGGS
+1412 DGLPYAVGETGGA

-1484 SENYSGGQNTDA
+1484 SENYSGGQNTDT

-1551 QEMAEPEPVAEH
+1551 QEMAEPEPVAEP
-1563 EHESEPEQLAEQ
+1563 EHESEPEQVAEQ

-1689 QARQESRKNSEP
+1689 QARQEFRKNSEP
-1701 RPYNGHSNGQPHF
+1701 RPYDGHSNGQPHF

>member
-16 LIRRTMLAAI
+16 LIRRTMLAAV

-118 ISYLINIAHGE
+118 ISYLINLAHGE

-173 VSDAGGTFSFSGV
+173 VSDAGGTFSFSSV

-372 NIGKANGVEPIKSF
+372 NIGKANGIEPIKSF

-394 TSAQDGGYVNN
+394 TSAQDDGYVNN

-458 LDDDAHVES
+458 IDDDAHVES

-747 AAQTNEQPVKDAD
+747 AVQTNEQPVKDAD
-760 AAPAPV
+760 AAPAPL

-784 SADETTAA
+784 SADE
-792 PATETAQAPV
+792 
-802 PQDMDSKVDAPA
+802 
-814 PVSEE
+814 
-819 ASAPAPQSADEA
+819 A
-831 PTAPATET
+831 PTASATET

-889 IDSEVD
+889 MDSEVD
-895 APAPVGEE
+895 APAPIGEK

-909 QDVGGKADA
+909 QDVGDKADA

-927 APATQSADGKVAE
+927 APATQSADGNVAE
-940 PTSADGATPASGVTA
+940 PASAGGTTPASGATA
-955 PAPVPAQNP
+955 PTPAPAQNS

-984 PGAANAPKTANV
+984 PGTANAPKTANV
-996 PGMAAN
+996 PGTAAN

-1025 TTGTNAPTSVPG
+1025 TTGANAPTSVPG
-1037 TTPAPSTASGQSS
+1037 TSPAPSTASGQSS
-1050 TAPGSGTAPTTVRPA
+1050 TVPGSGTAPTTVRPA
-1065 TGAGSVSAPAPSAS
+1065 AGAGSVSTPAPSAS

-1112 PVSAPASTT
+1112 PVSTPASTT

-1130 IPTESSAASAPTST
+1130 IPTESGAASAPTS
-1144 TPATTTPASAP
+1144 TTPASAP

-1173 EASAPTAPIPAT
+1173 EASVPTVPIPAT
-1185 APASTQESGETA
+1185 APASTQESGEIA

-1217 PSESDS
+1217 PSESGS
-1223 SSAGGH
+1223 SPAGGH
-1229 ATTPNEG
+1229 ETAPNEG
-1236 TTHSESSGTG
+1236 TAHSESSGTD
-1246 SVSDVPGAGGTD
+1246 SVSNVPGADGTD

-1286 MSPATADTASAVP
+1286 TSPATVDTTSAAP

-1312 ATPAPVSDTG
+1312 ATPAPASDTG
-1322 SSEPSGDSGSSFGN
+1322 SSEPSGSSESSSDN
-1336 DAGSSSG
+1336 SAGSSSG

-1356 GSGSSGSGTSVSAPA
+1356 GSGSSGSGTSVSAPT
-1371 SSGNTGSSSESASSG
+1371 SSGDTGSSSESAPSG
-1386 SANDSTDT
+1386 SVNDSTDT
-1394 PTSETG
+1394 PTSETAD
-1400 GTSSETVEAPAA
+1400 TSSEKVEVPAA

-1453 QAAEQQSSGSAVTE
+1453 QAAEQQSGGSTVTE

-1484 SENYSGGQNTDA
+1484 SESYSGGQYTDT

-1520 ATDDAAFDVPIA
+1520 ETDDAAFDAPIA

-1551 QEMAEPEPVAEH
+1551 QEMAEPEPAAEP
-1563 EHESEPEQLAEQ
+1563 ESESEQVAEQ

-1727 GKQDKKHNP
+1727 GKQDKRHNP
-1736 FSGMGDYKRKR
+1736 FSGMGDYKRRR

>member
-1 MSSINSLVNQKRNKN
+1 
-16 LIRRTMLAAI
+16 MLAAV

-83 FVPGFDSGNNIG
+83 FVPGFDNGNNIG

-118 ISYLINIAHGE
+118 ISYLINLAHGE
-129 KVESIP
+129 KVESVP

-148 ICGKTFLTMI
+148 ICGKTLLTMI

-256 DTARSWLQMFW
+256 DTAKSWLQMFW

-747 AAQTNEQPVKDAD
+747 AAQTNEQPVKDVD
-760 AAPAPV
+760 AAPAPL
-766 NEDAPAPVGEEAS
+766 NEDAPAPVG
-779 APAPQ
+779 
-784 SADETTAA
+784 
-792 PATETAQAPV
+792 
-802 PQDMDSKVDAPA
+802 
-814 PVSEE
+814 EE

-869 VDETATTPVAET
+869 VDATATTPIAET

-889 IDSEVD
+889 MDSEVD

-903 AATPAP
+903 AVTHAP
-909 QDVGGKADA
+909 QDVGDKADA

-984 PGAANAPKTANV
+984 PGTANAPKTANV

-1016 AVNAPAPAS
+1016 AVNTPAPAS
-1025 TTGTNAPTSVPG
+1025 TTGANAPTSVPG
-1037 TTPAPSTASGQSS
+1037 TTPTPSTTSGQSS
-1050 TAPGSGTAPTTVRPA
+1050 TVPGSGTAPAKAKPT

-1079 IPTAPVSGGSAGV
+1079 IPSAPVSGDSAGV

-1100 GAVAGTAAGQAQ
+1100 GAVAGTATGQAH

-1121 VSAPGSAPT
+1121 VSAPGSVPT
-1130 IPTESSAASAPTST
+1130 TPTESGAASAPASPVPT
-1144 TPATTTPASAP
+1144 TPTHVSAP

-1163 DGATAPVVNH
+1163 GGATAPVVNH

-1246 SVSDVPGAGGTD
+1246 SVSNVPGAGGTD

-1322 SSEPSGDSGSSFGN
+1322 SSESSGDSGSSFGN
-1336 DAGSSSG
+1336 GADSSSG

-1350 SAHAPS
+1350 SAHVPS

-1371 SSGNTGSSSESASSG
+1371 SSGNTDSSSESAPSG
-1386 SANDSTDT
+1386 SANDGTDT

-1400 GTSSETVEAPAA
+1400 GTSSEKVEAPAA
-1412 DGLPYAVGETGGS
+1412 DGLPYAVGETGGA

-1439 VETETAATEVVQVE
+1439 VETETDATEVVQVE
-1453 QAAEQQSSGSAVTE
+1453 QAAEQQTSGSAVTE

-1472 GSESNTQNSHDD
+1472 GSESHTQNSHDD
-1484 SENYSGGQNTDA
+1484 SENYSGGQNTDT

-1551 QEMAEPEPVAEH
+1551 QEMAEPEPVAEP
-1563 EHESEPEQLAEQ
+1563 EPESEPEQVAEQ

>member
-1 MSSINSLVNQKRNKN
+1 
-16 LIRRTMLAAI
+16 
-26 AGCLMSVCIAFAG
+26 MSVCIAFAG

-173 VSDAGGTFSFSGV
+173 VSDAGGTFSFSSV

-650 RLADMMNPDSNADYN
+650 RLDDMMNPDSNADYN

-760 AAPAPV
+760 AAHAPV
-766 NEDAPAPVGEEAS
+766 NEDAHAPVG
-779 APAPQ
+779 
-784 SADETTAA
+784 
-792 PATETAQAPV
+792 
-802 PQDMDSKVDAPA
+802 
-814 PVSEE
+814 EE

-940 PTSADGATPASGVTA
+940 PTSAGGATHASGVTA
-955 PAPVPAQNP
+955 PAP
-964 TTNTVNAPVQGAA
+964 
-977 PVSGGTV
+977 
-984 PGAANAPKTANV
+984 
-996 PGMAAN
+996 
-1002 NMPAS
+1002 
-1007 TAPETAATP
+1007 
-1016 AVNAPAPAS
+1016 
-1025 TTGTNAPTSVPG
+1025 
-1037 TTPAPSTASGQSS
+1037 
-1050 TAPGSGTAPTTVRPA
+1050 
-1065 TGAGSVSAPAPSAS
+1065 
-1079 IPTAPVSGGSAGV
+1079 
-1092 AVAAGVAA
+1092 
-1100 GAVAGTAAGQAQ
+1100 
-1112 PVSAPASTT
+1112 
-1121 VSAPGSAPT
+1121 
-1130 IPTESSAASAPTST
+1130 
-1144 TPATTTPASAP
+1144 
-1155 ESGSGTTN
+1155 
-1163 DGATAPVVNH
+1163 
-1173 EASAPTAPIPAT
+1173 
-1185 APASTQESGETA
+1185 
-1197 SAPSTATTPA
+1197 
-1207 TQITP
+1207 
-1212 ETASA
+1212 
-1217 PSESDS
+1217 
-1223 SSAGGH
+1223 
-1229 ATTPNEG
+1229 
-1236 TTHSESSGTG
+1236 
-1246 SVSDVPGAGGTD
+1246 
-1258 TLGRSDSAPT
+1258 
-1268 STNGQ
+1268 
-1273 ESGSAPAQGSGGT
+1273 AQGSGGT
-1286 MSPATADTASAVP
+1286 TSPATADTASAAP
-1299 ESAPAESATTTNV
+1299 ESAPAESVTTTNV
-1312 ATPAPVSDTG
+1312 ATLAPASDTG
-1322 SSEPSGDSGSSFGN
+1322 SSEPSGNSGSGSGN
-1336 DAGSSSG
+1336 GA
-1343 SAPASGE
+1343 
-1350 SAHAPS
+1350 
-1356 GSGSSGSGTSVSAPA
+1356 GSSGSGTSVSAPA
-1371 SSGNTGSSSESASSG
+1371 SSGNIGSSSESAPSG
-1386 SANDSTDT
+1386 SVNDSTDT

-1400 GTSSETVEAPAA
+1400 GTSSEKVEAPAA

-1439 VETETAATEVVQVE
+1439 VKTETAATEVVQVE
-1453 QAAEQQSSGSAVTE
+1453 QAAEQQSGSSTVTE

-1472 GSESNTQNSHDD
+1472 GSESHTQNSHDD
-1484 SENYSGGQNTDA
+1484 SENYSGGQNTDT
-1496 EDVSEPDSAD
+1496 EDVPEPDSVD

-1520 ATDDAAFDVPIA
+1520 ATDDSAFDVPIA

-1539 DKAQTNSFTAPE
+1539 DKAQTNSFTAPA
-1551 QEMAEPEPVAEH
+1551 QEMAEPEPVAES
-1563 EHESEPEQLAEQ
+1563 EPESEPEQVAEQ

-1582 AYMTSQSSVT
+1582 AYMTSRSSVT

-1701 RPYNGHSNGQPHF
+1701 RPYNGRSNGQPHF
-1714 QRYDDQKRDSHGH
+1714 QRYDDQKRDSQGH
-1727 GKQDKKHNP
+1727 GKQNKRNDP
-1736 FSGMGDYKRKR
+1736 FSGIDDYKRKR

>member
-1 MSSINSLVNQKRNKN
+1 
-16 LIRRTMLAAI
+16 MLAAI

-732 FTRDEEPVPETAETP
+732 FTRDEETASETAETP
-747 AAQTNEQPVKDAD
+747 AAQTNEQPVKDVD
-760 AAPAPV
+760 AAPAPL
-766 NEDAPAPVGEEAS
+766 NEDAPAPVG
-779 APAPQ
+779 
-784 SADETTAA
+784 
-792 PATETAQAPV
+792 
-802 PQDMDSKVDAPA
+802 
-814 PVSEE
+814 EE

-869 VDETATTPVAET
+869 VDATATTPIAET

-889 IDSEVD
+889 MDSEVD

-903 AATPAP
+903 AVTHAP
-909 QDVGGKADA
+909 QDVGDKADA

-940 PTSADGATPASGVTA
+940 PTSAGGATPASGVTA
-955 PAPVPAQNP
+955 PAPAPAQNP

-984 PGAANAPKTANV
+984 PGTANAPKTANV

-1016 AVNAPAPAS
+1016 AVNAPAPGS
-1025 TTGTNAPTSVPG
+1025 TTGANAPTSVPG

-1050 TAPGSGTAPTTVRPA
+1050 TVPGSGTAPTTVRPA
-1065 TGAGSVSAPAPSAS
+1065 AGAGSVSAQAPSAS

-1100 GAVAGTAAGQAQ
+1100 GAVAGTATGQAH

-1121 VSAPGSAPT
+1121 VSAPGSVPT
-1130 IPTESSAASAPTST
+1130 TPTESGAASAPASPAPT
-1144 TPATTTPASAP
+1144 TPTHVSAP

-1163 DGATAPVVNH
+1163 GGATAPVVNH

-1356 GSGSSGSGTSVSAPA
+1356 GSGSSGSGTSVSTPA

-1439 VETETAATEVVQVE
+1439 VETETAATVVVQVE

>member
-1 MSSINSLVNQKRNKN
+1 
-16 LIRRTMLAAI
+16 MLAAV

-118 ISYLINIAHGE
+118 ISYLINLAHGE
-129 KVESIP
+129 KVESVP

-148 ICGKTFLTMI
+148 ICGKTLLTMI

-256 DTARSWLQMFW
+256 DTAKSWLQMFW

-766 NEDAPAPVGEEAS
+766 SEDTPVPVGEEAS
-779 APAPQ
+779 I
-784 SADETTAA
+784 
-792 PATETAQAPV
+792 
-802 PQDMDSKVDAPA
+802 
-814 PVSEE
+814 
-819 ASAPAPQSADEA
+819 PAPQSADEA

-848 DSKVDAP
+848 DSNVDAP

-889 IDSEVD
+889 MDSEVD

-1025 TTGTNAPTSVPG
+1025 TTDTNAPTSVPG

-1079 IPTAPVSGGSAGV
+1079 IPTAPASGGSAGV

-1130 IPTESSAASAPTST
+1130 IPTESGAASAPTST

-1173 EASAPTAPIPAT
+1173 EASVPTAPIPAT
-1185 APASTQESGETA
+1185 APASTQESGEIA

-1207 TQITP
+1207 TQITL

-1217 PSESDS
+1217 PSESGS
-1223 SSAGGH
+1223 SRAGGH
-1229 ATTPNEG
+1229 ETAPNEG
-1236 TTHSESSGTG
+1236 TAHSESSGTD
-1246 SVSDVPGAGGTD
+1246 SVSNVPGTDGTD

-1273 ESGSAPAQGSGGT
+1273 ESGSAPVQGSSGGT
-1286 MSPATADTASAVP
+1286 TSPATADTTSAAP
-1299 ESAPAESATTTNV
+1299 EFAPAESATTTNV

-1322 SSEPSGDSGSSFGN
+1322 SSEPSGDSGSGSGN
-1336 DAGSSSG
+1336 GAGSSSG

-1356 GSGSSGSGTSVSAPA
+1356 GSGSSGSGTSVSAPT
-1371 SSGNTGSSSESASSG
+1371 SSGNTGSSSESAPSG
-1386 SANDSTDT
+1386 SANDGTDT

-1400 GTSSETVEAPAA
+1400 GTSSEKVEAPAA
-1412 DGLPYAVGETGGS
+1412 DGLPYAVGETGGA

-1484 SENYSGGQNTDA
+1484 SENYSGGQNTDT

-1551 QEMAEPEPVAEH
+1551 QEMAEPEPVAEP
-1563 EHESEPEQLAEQ
+1563 EHESEPEQVAEQ

-1689 QARQESRKNSEP
+1689 QARQEFRKNSEP
-1701 RPYNGHSNGQPHF
+1701 RPYDGHSNGQPHF

-1736 FSGMGDYKRKR
+1736 FSGMDDYKRKR